1 MADTYKTKADYTI
14 LRKRHQN
21 ASNGDIFENDYMTI
35 SPMDTIFSEDQDII
49 SSDSNFK
56 FSYRINNN
64 LQKKHAKSGWIKTP
78 EGSEEWTIDDAI
90 SGGSVSDESKIR
102 IKPNYNSLKDFAYY
116 GSAVELVRGS
126 LNDIIQNFPAE
137 LYFSEK
143 TLKSELEKVN
153 DNVTVPD
160 TWKLI
165 SNDFGINAHV
175 DNINASNVYNPLR
188 YLSLSIDSYNLI
200 KGDKITP
207 LTGITITTSNAT
219 CDDDLNGKT
228 IATAETSGIK
238 IYTYLMGGKTYLYY
252 KESFNEGLRIRPN
265 DDVVEEYFATIDEF
279 EYVLLNRDSKPL
291 YMSNFDTPYET
302 DKGNFY
308 KKETYIWPSKYNWNP
323 DIESIGYEN
332 YVERLISLAEFHDE
346 YDSNNIWR
354 SMTHEAIKNLD
365 WTFVRENGDD
375 IEDLSKIDSSKIEI
389 FLQLYGRQFDGLKR
403 YIDTIKYSNQ
413 VSYNEKNNLPDY
425 CLTDSVGNS
434 GWDVKPLI
442 ATGKSEFYSDILYNN
457 MSKGYSE
464 VEANNNFMRNLKLN
478 SRYILSNKGTREGI
492 AALLGLLGIYKD
504 EYEINEHVAIAK
516 GNPEGYCHFVSGL
529 TNMIYPNAEDIEFVN
544 MKKDSLLDDYAGDV
558 YEGIGVKEVTSK
570 EGRYVVPWYVN
581 GKKYDNGM
589 YFQCDGGWGKI
600 KGGIVDGNIV
610 GFYPLEINVDCTPIT
625 AFTPTQIDIYEETQ
639 NYLKF
644 ASDLNEMLDF
654 TNSVVKEGMIVYV
667 TDIENADSYGFT
679 GNDLSHYFILKD
691 KDKSTTAN
699 GWSAVKQTDL
709 DNASAL
715 DNESKKDVERIIYLE
730 SIRESTEGNNS
741 HTGEGNY
748 DDGKS
753 YVNKLNS
760 IFGGAIENN
769 DFTRFTQADIK
780 SAITKYTFNIETG
793 YKDNKTGYKDNK
805 KCWYFGKG
813 SKNGD
818 IINEYQKSQT
828 EYDYFKLVSG
838 ITQTNDKEAYWYT
851 KIKQNE
857 IPQGTEIVEK
867 DEEPTYGVNS
877 GSTKYIKVKKWILV
891 QRETNGDLW
900 DTPSSYTPVNP
911 EGGNTYEEP
920 AANSIVNLKN
930 IDIIFYYPFDEE
942 SKKTLPYFQT
952 RTGRLEFKKY
962 LLNVVMP
969 YLEQVIPSTT
979 IMTYDIMEKSGGTPS
994 PSVADVTSMD
1004 NIPTPEGYTV
1014 LDIDGVIYTNED
1026 YVNGMDMID
1035 DDNIINR

>member
-90 SGGSVSDESKIR
+90 SGGSISDESKIR

-516 GNPEGYCHFVSGL
+516 GRSDAQEKYCHFVSGL
-529 TNMIYPNAEDIEFVN
+529 TDMIYPNAEDIEFVN
-544 MKKDSLLDDYAGDV
+544 MKKQSLLDDYEGDV

-600 KGGIVDGNIV
+600 KSN
-610 GFYPLEINVDCTPIT
+610 FYPLSINVDCTPIT
-625 AFTPTQIDIYEETQ
+625 AFSPTKIDIYEETQ

-654 TNSVVKEGMIVYV
+654 TNSVIKKGMIVYV
-667 TDIENADSYGFT
+667 TDIENAANYGFT
-679 GNDLSHYFILKD
+679 GNDLSHYFVLEN

-699 GWSAVKQTDL
+699 GWHAVTQTEL
-709 DNASAL
+709 DNVSTEYA
-715 DNESKKDVERIIYLE
+715 ERIIYLE

-769 DFTRFTQADIK
+769 DLTRFTTADIQN
-780 SAITKYTFNIETG
+780 AISGYTFNIT
-793 YKDNKTGYKDNK
+793 TGYKDNK

-813 SKNGD
+813 DGKWLDPEDESEGPDRNGMG
-818 IINEYQKSQT
+818 Y
-828 EYDYFKLVSG
+828 
-838 ITQTNDKEAYWYT
+838 
-851 KIKQNE
+851 
-857 IPQGTEIVEK
+857 K
-867 DEEPTYGVNS
+867 DDV
-877 GSTKYIKVKKWILV
+877 
-891 QRETNGDLW
+891 
-900 DTPSSYTPVNP
+900 VNP
-911 EGGNTYEEP
+911 EEGLKSDEP

-930 IDIIFYYPFDEE
+930 VNIIFYYPFDEE
-942 SKKTLPYFQT
+942 GQTILPLKTD
-952 RTGRLEFKKY
+952 FKKY

-979 IMTYDIMEKSGGTPS
+979 IMTYDIMDKSGGTPS
-994 PSVADVTSMD
+994 PTVANVTSMD
-1004 NIPTPEGYTV
+1004 SMPTPEGYTV
-1014 LDIDGVIYTNED
+1014 IDVDGVIYTNED

>member
-64 LQKKHAKSGWIKTP
+64 LQKKHAKSGWVKTP
-78 EGSEEWTIDDAI
+78 GGSEEWRIDDAI
-90 SGGSVSDESKIR
+90 SGGTISDESKVR

-160 TWKLI
+160 SWKLI

-200 KGDKITP
+200 KGKTITP

-219 CDDDLNGKT
+219 CDDNLTGKT
-228 IATAETSGIK
+228 IATAVTSGVT

-252 KESFNEGLRIRPN
+252 TDSFNEGLRIRPN
-265 DDVVEEYFATIDEF
+265 DDVVDEYFATIDEF
-279 EYVLLNRDSKPL
+279 EYALLNRDSKPL

-346 YDSNNIWR
+346 HDSNNIWR

-442 ATGKSEFYSDILYNN
+442 ATGKSEFCSDILYNN

-492 AALLGLLGIYKD
+492 ASLLGLLGIYKD

-516 GNPEGYCHFVSGL
+516 GNASKNYCHFVSGL
-529 TNMIYPNAEDIEFVN
+529 TDMIYPNAEDIEFVN

-600 KGGIVDGNIV
+600 KSN
-610 GFYPLEINVDCTPIT
+610 FYPLSINVDCTT
-625 AFTPTQIDIYEETQ
+625 KSAFTPTKIEIYEETQ

-654 TNSVVKEGMIVYV
+654 TNSVIKKGMIVYV
-667 TDIENADSYGFT
+667 TDIENAANYGFT
-679 GNDLSHYFILKD
+679 GNDLSHYFVLEN

-699 GWSAVKQTDL
+699 GWHAVTQTEL
-709 DNASAL
+709 DNASTEYA
-715 DNESKKDVERIIYLE
+715 ERIIYLE

-741 HTGEGNY
+741 HTGEGHY

-769 DFTRFTQADIK
+769 DLTRFTQADIE
-780 SAITKYTFNIETG
+780 SAITKYTFNI
-793 YKDNKTGYKDNK
+793 KTGYKDNK

-813 SKNGD
+813 NG
-818 IINEYQKSQT
+818 EWLGP
-828 EYDYFKLVSG
+828 E
-838 ITQTNDKEAYWYT
+838 
-851 KIKQNE
+851 
-857 IPQGTEIVEK
+857 
-867 DEEPTYGVNS
+867 DESEGPDRDGM
-877 GSTKYIKVKKWILV
+877 KYRDDV
-891 QRETNGDLW
+891 
-900 DTPSSYTPVNP
+900 VNP
-911 EGGNTYEEP
+911 EEGPKSDEP

-942 SKKTLPYFQT
+942 SKEKETLPYFQT

-979 IMTYDIMEKSGGTPS
+979 IMTYDIMDKSGGTPS
-994 PSVADVTSMD
+994 PTVANVTSMD
-1004 NIPTPEGYTV
+1004 SISTPEGYTI
-1014 LDIDGVIYTNED
+1014 LDVDGVIYTNED

>member
-200 KGDKITP
+200 KGDTITP

-219 CDDDLNGKT
+219 CDDNLTGKT
-228 IATAETSGIK
+228 IATAVTSGIT

-252 KESFNEGLRIRPN
+252 TDSFNEGLRIRPN

-442 ATGKSEFYSDILYNN
+442 ATGKSEFCSDILYNN

-492 AALLGLLGIYKD
+492 AALLGLLGIYRD

-516 GNPEGYCHFVSGL
+516 GNDTQEGYCHFVSGL

-558 YEGIGVKEVTSK
+558 YEGIGVKEVTANT
-570 EGRYVVPWYVN
+570 EGQYYGKTYVVPWYVN

-600 KGGIVDGNIV
+600 KSN
-610 GFYPLEINVDCTPIT
+610 FYPLSINVDCTPIT
-625 AFTPTQIDIYEETQ
+625 AFSPTQIGIYEETQ

-654 TNSVVKEGMIVYV
+654 TNSVIKKGMIVYV
-667 TDIENADSYGFT
+667 TDIENAANYGFT
-679 GNDLSHYFILKD
+679 GNDLSHYFVLEN

-699 GWSAVKQTDL
+699 GWHAVTQTEL
-709 DNASAL
+709 DNASTEYA
-715 DNESKKDVERIIYLE
+715 ERIIYLE

-741 HTGEGNY
+741 HTGEGHY

-769 DFTRFTQADIK
+769 DLTRFTQADIEK
-780 SAITKYTFNIETG
+780 AISKYTFNIETE
-793 YKDNKTGYKDNK
+793 YKDNK
-805 KCWYFGKG
+805 KCWYFG
-813 SKNGD
+813 NG
-818 IINEYQKSQT
+818 Y
-828 EYDYFKLVSG
+828 G
-838 ITQTNDKEAYWYT
+838 
-851 KIKQNE
+851 
-857 IPQGTEIVEK
+857 
-867 DEEPTYGVNS
+867 DEDGKWLKPEDESEGPDREGM
-877 GSTKYIKVKKWILV
+877 KYRDDV
-891 QRETNGDLW
+891 
-900 DTPSSYTPVNP
+900 VNP
-911 EGGNTYEEP
+911 EEGPKSDEP

-930 IDIIFYYPFDEE
+930 LDIIFYYPFDEE
-942 SKKTLPYFQT
+942 GKTILPLKTDF
-952 RTGRLEFKKY
+952 EKY

-979 IMTYDIMEKSGGTPS
+979 IMAYDIMDKSGGTPS
-994 PSVADVTSMD
+994 PTVANVTSMD
-1004 NIPTPEGYTV
+1004 SISTPEGYSI
-1014 LDIDGVIYTNED
+1014 LDVDGVIYTNED

>member
-153 DNVTVPD
+153 DNVKVPEA
-160 TWKLI
+160 WKLI

-200 KGDKITP
+200 NGDRITP
-207 LTGITITTSNAT
+207 LKGIEIKTSNAT

-228 IATAETSGIK
+228 IASAETSGIK
-238 IYTYLMGGKTYLYY
+238 FYTYLMGGKTYLYY
-252 KESFNEGLRIRPN
+252 TDSFNEGLRIRPN

-279 EYVLLNRDSKPL
+279 EYALLNRDSKPL

-346 YDSNNIWR
+346 HDSNNIWR

-492 AALLGLLGIYKD
+492 AALLGLLGIYRD

-516 GNPEGYCHFVSGL
+516 GNDTQEGYCHFVSGL

-558 YEGIGVKEVTSK
+558 YEGIGVKEVTANT
-570 EGRYVVPWYVN
+570 EGQYYGKTYVVPWYVN

-600 KGGIVDGNIV
+600 KSN
-610 GFYPLEINVDCTPIT
+610 FYPLSINVDCTPKS
-625 AFTPTQIDIYEETQ
+625 AFSPTQIDIYEETQ

-667 TDIENADSYGFT
+667 TDIENAANYGFT
-679 GNDLSHYFILKD
+679 GNDLSHYFVLKD

-699 GWSAVKQTDL
+699 GWSAVTQTDL

-769 DFTRFTQADIK
+769 DLTRFTQADIEK
-780 SAITKYTFNIETG
+780 AISKYTFNIETG
-793 YKDNKTGYKDNK
+793 YKDNK
-805 KCWYFGKG
+805 KCWYFG
-813 SKNGD
+813 NG
-818 IINEYQKSQT
+818 Y
-828 EYDYFKLVSG
+828 G
-838 ITQTNDKEAYWYT
+838 DKDGEWLDP
-851 KIKQNE
+851 E
-857 IPQGTEIVEK
+857 
-867 DEEPTYGVNS
+867 DESEGPDRDGM
-877 GSTKYIKVKKWILV
+877 KYRDDV
-891 QRETNGDLW
+891 
-900 DTPSSYTPVNP
+900 VNP
-911 EGGNTYEEP
+911 EEGPKSDEP

-930 IDIIFYYPFDEE
+930 VDIIFYYPFDEE
-942 SKKTLPYFQT
+942 GKTILPLKTDF
-952 RTGRLEFKKY
+952 EKY

-979 IMTYDIMEKSGGTPS
+979 IMTYDIMDKSGGTPS
-994 PSVADVTSMD
+994 PTVANVTSMD
-1004 NIPTPEGYTV
+1004 SISTPEGYAI

>member
-90 SGGSVSDESKIR
+90 SGGTISDESKVR

-188 YLSLSIDSYNLI
+188 YLSLSIDRYNLI
-200 KGDKITP
+200 KGDIITP

-228 IATAETSGIK
+228 IATAVTSGVT

-252 KESFNEGLRIRPN
+252 TDSFNEGLRIRPN
-265 DDVVEEYFATIDEF
+265 DDVVDEYFATIDEF
-279 EYVLLNRDSKPL
+279 EYALLNRDSKPL

-346 YDSNNIWR
+346 HDSNNIWR

-389 FLQLYGRQFDGLKR
+389 FLQLYGRQFDGLNR

-442 ATGKSEFYSDILYNN
+442 ATGKSEFCSDILYNN

-516 GNPEGYCHFVSGL
+516 GRSDAQEKYCHFVSGL
-529 TNMIYPNAEDIEFVN
+529 TDMIYPNAEDIEFVN
-544 MKKDSLLDDYAGDV
+544 MKKDSLLDDYAGNV
-558 YEGIGVKEVTSK
+558 YEGIGVKEVTANT
-570 EGRYVVPWYVN
+570 EGQYYGKTYVVPWYVN

-600 KGGIVDGNIV
+600 KSN
-610 GFYPLEINVDCTPIT
+610 FYPLSINVDCTPIT

-667 TDIENADSYGFT
+667 TDIENAANYGFT
-679 GNDLSHYFILKD
+679 GNDLSHYFVLEN

-699 GWSAVKQTDL
+699 GWHAVTQTEL
-709 DNASAL
+709 DNASTEYA
-715 DNESKKDVERIIYLE
+715 ERIIYLE

-741 HTGEGNY
+741 HTGEGHY

-769 DFTRFTQADIK
+769 GLTRFTQADIEK
-780 SAITKYTFNIETG
+780 AISKYTFNI
-793 YKDNKTGYKDNK
+793 KTGYKDNK

-813 SKNGD
+813 NG
-818 IINEYQKSQT
+818 EWLGP
-828 EYDYFKLVSG
+828 E
-838 ITQTNDKEAYWYT
+838 
-851 KIKQNE
+851 
-857 IPQGTEIVEK
+857 
-867 DEEPTYGVNS
+867 DESEGPDRDGM
-877 GSTKYIKVKKWILV
+877 KYRDDV
-891 QRETNGDLW
+891 
-900 DTPSSYTPVNP
+900 VNP
-911 EGGNTYEEP
+911 EEGPKSDEP

-942 SKKTLPYFQT
+942 GKTILP
-952 RTGRLEFKKY
+952 
-962 LLNVVMP
+962 
-969 YLEQVIPSTT
+969 
-979 IMTYDIMEKSGGTPS
+979 
-994 PSVADVTSMD
+994 
-1004 NIPTPEGYTV
+1004 
-1014 LDIDGVIYTNED
+1014 
-1026 YVNGMDMID
+1026 
-1035 DDNIINR
+1035 

>member
-90 SGGSVSDESKIR
+90 SGGTISDESKVR

-188 YLSLSIDSYNLI
+188 YLSLSIDRYNLI
-200 KGDKITP
+200 KGDIITP

-228 IATAETSGIK
+228 IATAVTSGVT

-252 KESFNEGLRIRPN
+252 TDSFNEGLRIRPN
-265 DDVVEEYFATIDEF
+265 DDVVDEYFATIDEF
-279 EYVLLNRDSKPL
+279 EYALLNRDSKPL

-346 YDSNNIWR
+346 HDSNNIWR

-442 ATGKSEFYSDILYNN
+442 ATGKSEFCSDILYNN

-516 GNPEGYCHFVSGL
+516 GNASKNYCHFVSGL
-529 TNMIYPNAEDIEFVN
+529 TDMIYPNAEDIEFVN
-544 MKKDSLLDDYAGDV
+544 MKKDSLLDDYAGNV
-558 YEGIGVKEVTSK
+558 YEGIGVKEVTANT
-570 EGRYVVPWYVN
+570 EGQYYGKTYVVPWYVN

-600 KGGIVDGNIV
+600 KSN
-610 GFYPLEINVDCTPIT
+610 FYPLSINVDCTPIT

-667 TDIENADSYGFT
+667 TDIENAANYGFT
-679 GNDLSHYFILKD
+679 GNDLSHYFVLEN

-699 GWSAVKQTDL
+699 GWHAVTQTEL
-709 DNASAL
+709 DNASTEYA
-715 DNESKKDVERIIYLE
+715 ERIIYLE

-741 HTGEGNY
+741 HTGEGHY

-753 YVNKLNS
+753 YVNRLNS

-769 DFTRFTQADIK
+769 GLTRFTQADIEK
-780 SAITKYTFNIETG
+780 AISKYTFNI
-793 YKDNKTGYKDNK
+793 KTGYKDNK

-813 SKNGD
+813 NG
-818 IINEYQKSQT
+818 EWLGP
-828 EYDYFKLVSG
+828 E
-838 ITQTNDKEAYWYT
+838 
-851 KIKQNE
+851 
-857 IPQGTEIVEK
+857 
-867 DEEPTYGVNS
+867 DESEGPDRDGM
-877 GSTKYIKVKKWILV
+877 KYRDDV
-891 QRETNGDLW
+891 
-900 DTPSSYTPVNP
+900 VNP
-911 EGGNTYEEP
+911 EEGPKSDEP

-942 SKKTLPYFQT
+942 GKTILPLKTDF
-952 RTGRLEFKKY
+952 EKY

-979 IMTYDIMEKSGGTPS
+979 IMTYDIMDKSGGTPS
-994 PSVADVTSMD
+994 PTVANVTSMD
-1004 NIPTPEGYTV
+1004 SISTPEGYTI
-1014 LDIDGVIYTNED
+1014 LDVDGVIYTNED

>member
-78 EGSEEWTIDDAI
+78 DGSEEWTIDDAI
-90 SGGSVSDESKIR
+90 SGGSISDESKIR

-153 DNVTVPD
+153 DNVKVPEA
-160 TWKLI
+160 WKLI

-200 KGDKITP
+200 KGNIITP

-219 CDDDLNGKT
+219 CNDNLNGKT
-228 IATAETSGIK
+228 IATAVTSGVT

-252 KESFNEGLRIRPN
+252 TDSFNEGLRIRPN

-346 YDSNNIWR
+346 HDSNNIWR

-389 FLQLYGRQFDGLKR
+389 FLQLYERQFDGLKR

-516 GNPEGYCHFVSGL
+516 GRSDAQEKYCHFVSGL
-529 TNMIYPNAEDIEFVN
+529 TDMIYPNAEDIQFVN

-558 YEGIGVKEVTSK
+558 YEGIGVKEVTANT

-600 KGGIVDGNIV
+600 KSN
-610 GFYPLEINVDCTPIT
+610 FYPLSINVDCTPIT
-625 AFTPTQIDIYEETQ
+625 AFSPTKIDIYEETQ

-654 TNSVVKEGMIVYV
+654 TNSVIKKGMIVYV
-667 TDIENADSYGFT
+667 TDIENAANYGFT
-679 GNDLSHYFILKD
+679 GNDLSHYFVLKD

-699 GWSAVKQTDL
+699 GWSAVTQTDL
-709 DNASAL
+709 DNVSAL

-730 SIRESTEGNNS
+730 TIRESTEGNNP
-741 HTGEGNY
+741 HTGEGHY

-769 DFTRFTQADIK
+769 DLTRFTQADIEK
-780 SAITKYTFNIETG
+780 AISKYTFNI
-793 YKDNKTGYKDNK
+793 KTGYKDNK

-813 SKNGD
+813 DGEWLD
-818 IINEYQKSQT
+818 PE
-828 EYDYFKLVSG
+828 
-838 ITQTNDKEAYWYT
+838 
-851 KIKQNE
+851 
-857 IPQGTEIVEK
+857 
-867 DEEPTYGVNS
+867 DESEGPDRDGM
-877 GSTKYIKVKKWILV
+877 KYRDDV
-891 QRETNGDLW
+891 
-900 DTPSSYTPVNP
+900 VNP
-911 EGGNTYEEP
+911 EEGPKSDEP

-930 IDIIFYYPFDEE
+930 VDIIFYYPFDEE
-942 SKKTLPYFQT
+942 GKTILPLKTDF
-952 RTGRLEFKKY
+952 EKY

-979 IMTYDIMEKSGGTPS
+979 IMTYDIMDKSGGTPS
-994 PSVADVTSMD
+994 PTVANVTSMD
-1004 NIPTPEGYTV
+1004 SISTPEGYAI

>member
-78 EGSEEWTIDDAI
+78 DGSEEWTIDDAI
-90 SGGSVSDESKIR
+90 SGGSISDESKIR

-153 DNVTVPD
+153 DNVKVPEA
-160 TWKLI
+160 WKLI

-200 KGDKITP
+200 KGNIITP

-219 CDDDLNGKT
+219 CNDNLTGKT
-228 IATAETSGIK
+228 IATAVTSGVT

-252 KESFNEGLRIRPN
+252 TDSFNEGLRIRPN

-346 YDSNNIWR
+346 HDSNNIWR

-516 GNPEGYCHFVSGL
+516 GNASKNYCHFVDGL
-529 TNMIYPNAEDIEFVN
+529 TDMIYPNAEDIEFVN

-558 YEGIGVKEVTSK
+558 YEGIGVKEVTANT

-600 KGGIVDGNIV
+600 KSN
-610 GFYPLEINVDCTPIT
+610 FYPLSINVDCTPIT
-625 AFTPTQIDIYEETQ
+625 AFSPTKIDIYEETQ

-654 TNSVVKEGMIVYV
+654 TNSVIKKGMIVYV
-667 TDIENADSYGFT
+667 TDIENAANYGFT

-699 GWSAVKQTDL
+699 GWSAVTQTDL
-709 DNASAL
+709 DNVSAL

-730 SIRESTEGNNS
+730 TIRESTEGNNP
-741 HTGEGNY
+741 HTGEGHY

-769 DFTRFTQADIK
+769 DLTRFTQADIEK
-780 SAITKYTFNIETG
+780 AISKYTFNI
-793 YKDNKTGYKDNK
+793 KTGYKDNK

-813 SKNGD
+813 DGEWLD
-818 IINEYQKSQT
+818 PE
-828 EYDYFKLVSG
+828 
-838 ITQTNDKEAYWYT
+838 
-851 KIKQNE
+851 
-857 IPQGTEIVEK
+857 
-867 DEEPTYGVNS
+867 DESEGPDRDGM
-877 GSTKYIKVKKWILV
+877 KYRDDV
-891 QRETNGDLW
+891 
-900 DTPSSYTPVNP
+900 VNP
-911 EGGNTYEEP
+911 EEGPKSDEP

-930 IDIIFYYPFDEE
+930 VDIIFYYPFDEE
-942 SKKTLPYFQT
+942 GKTILPLKTDF
-952 RTGRLEFKKY
+952 EKY

-979 IMTYDIMEKSGGTPS
+979 IMTYDIMDKSGGTPS
-994 PSVADVTSMD
+994 PTVANVTSMD
-1004 NIPTPEGYTV
+1004 SISTPEGYAM

-1035 DDNIINR
+1035 DDNIIKR

>member
-90 SGGSVSDESKIR
+90 SGGSISDESKIR

-153 DNVTVPD
+153 DNVKVPEA
-160 TWKLI
+160 WKLI

-200 KGDKITP
+200 NGDRITP
-207 LTGITITTSNAT
+207 LKGIEIETSGAT
-219 CDDDLNGKT
+219 CDDNLKGKT
-228 IATAETSGIK
+228 IATAETSGIR

-252 KESFNEGLRIRPN
+252 IESSYEGFRIRPN

-346 YDSNNIWR
+346 HDSNNIWR

-516 GNPEGYCHFVSGL
+516 GRSDTQEDYCHFVDGLISGM
-529 TNMIYPNAEDIEFVN
+529 TYPNAEDIQFVN

-558 YEGIGVKEVTSK
+558 YEGIGVKEVTANT
-570 EGRYVVPWYVN
+570 EGPYYGQTYVVPWYVN

-600 KGGIVDGNIV
+600 ESN
-610 GFYPLEINVDCTPIT
+610 FYPLNINVDCTPKS
-625 AFTPTQIDIYEETQ
+625 AFSPTKIDIYEETQ

-667 TDIENADSYGFT
+667 TDIENAANYGFT
-679 GNDLSHYFILKD
+679 GNDLSHYFVLKD

-699 GWSAVKQTDL
+699 GWSAVTQTEL
-709 DNASAL
+709 DNASTEYA
-715 DNESKKDVERIIYLE
+715 ERIIYLE

-741 HTGEGNY
+741 HTGEGHY

-769 DFTRFTQADIK
+769 DLTRFTQADIEK
-780 SAITKYTFNIETG
+780 AISKYTFNIETG

-813 SKNGD
+813 DGEWLD
-818 IINEYQKSQT
+818 PE
-828 EYDYFKLVSG
+828 
-838 ITQTNDKEAYWYT
+838 
-851 KIKQNE
+851 
-857 IPQGTEIVEK
+857 
-867 DEEPTYGVNS
+867 DESEGPDRDGM
-877 GSTKYIKVKKWILV
+877 KYRDDV
-891 QRETNGDLW
+891 
-900 DTPSSYTPVNP
+900 VNP
-911 EGGNTYEEP
+911 EEGPKSDEP

-942 SKKTLPYFQT
+942 SKETLPYFQT

-979 IMTYDIMEKSGGTPS
+979 IMIYDIMDKSGGTPS
-994 PSVADVTSMD
+994 PTVADVTSMD

>member
-35 SPMDTIFSEDQDII
+35 SPIDTIFSEDQDII

-78 EGSEEWTIDDAI
+78 GGSEEWRIDDAI
-90 SGGSVSDESKIR
+90 SGGTISDESKIR

-153 DNVTVPD
+153 DNVTVPG

-228 IATAETSGIK
+228 IATAVTSSVT

-252 KESFNEGLRIRPN
+252 TDSLNKGLRIRPN
-265 DDVVEEYFATIDEF
+265 DDVVDEYFATIDEF
-279 EYVLLNRDSKPL
+279 EYALLNRDSKPL

-346 YDSNNIWR
+346 HDSNNIWR

-442 ATGKSEFYSDILYNN
+442 ATGKSEFCSDILYNN

-516 GNPEGYCHFVSGL
+516 GNASKNYCHFVSGL
-529 TNMIYPNAEDIEFVN
+529 TDMIYPNAEDIEFVN
-544 MKKDSLLDDYAGDV
+544 MKKDSLLDDYAGNV
-558 YEGIGVKEVTSK
+558 YEGIGVKEVTANT
-570 EGRYVVPWYVN
+570 EGQYYGKTYVIPWYVN

-589 YFQCDGGWGKI
+589 YFQCYGGWGKI
-600 KGGIVDGNIV
+600 KSN
-610 GFYPLEINVDCTPIT
+610 FYPLSINVDCTPIT
-625 AFTPTQIDIYEETQ
+625 AFTPTKIDIYEETQ

-654 TNSVVKEGMIVYV
+654 TNSVIKKGMIVYV
-667 TDIENADSYGFT
+667 TDIENAANYGFT
-679 GNDLSHYFILKD
+679 GNDLSHYFVLEN

-699 GWSAVKQTDL
+699 GWHAVTQTEL
-709 DNASAL
+709 DNASTEYA
-715 DNESKKDVERIIYLE
+715 ERIIYLE

-741 HTGEGNY
+741 HTGEGHY

-753 YVNKLNS
+753 YVNRLNS

-769 DFTRFTQADIK
+769 GLTRFTQADIEK
-780 SAITKYTFNIETG
+780 AISKYTFNIE
-793 YKDNKTGYKDNK
+793 TGYKDNK

-813 SKNGD
+813 NG
-818 IINEYQKSQT
+818 EWLGP
-828 EYDYFKLVSG
+828 E
-838 ITQTNDKEAYWYT
+838 
-851 KIKQNE
+851 
-857 IPQGTEIVEK
+857 
-867 DEEPTYGVNS
+867 DESEGPDRDGM
-877 GSTKYIKVKKWILV
+877 KYRDDV
-891 QRETNGDLW
+891 
-900 DTPSSYTPVNP
+900 VNP
-911 EGGNTYEEP
+911 EEGPKSDEP

-942 SKKTLPYFQT
+942 GKTILPLKTDF
-952 RTGRLEFKKY
+952 EKY

-979 IMTYDIMEKSGGTPS
+979 IMTYDIMDKSGGTPS
-994 PSVADVTSMD
+994 PTVANVTSMD
-1004 NIPTPEGYTV
+1004 SISTPEGYTI
-1014 LDIDGVIYTNED
+1014 LDVDGVIYTNED

>member
-137 LYFSEK
+137 LYFTEK

-200 KGDKITP
+200 KGNIITP
-207 LTGITITTSNAT
+207 LKGIEIKTSNAT

-228 IATAETSGIK
+228 IATAETSGIR

-252 KESFNEGLRIRPN
+252 TDSFNEGLRIRPN

-346 YDSNNIWR
+346 HDSNNIWR

-516 GNPEGYCHFVSGL
+516 GRSDAQEKYCHFVSGL
-529 TNMIYPNAEDIEFVN
+529 TDMIYPNAEDIEFVN

-558 YEGIGVKEVTSK
+558 YEGIGVKEVTANT
-570 EGRYVVPWYVN
+570 EGPYYGQTYVVPWYVN

-600 KGGIVDGNIV
+600 ESN
-610 GFYPLEINVDCTPIT
+610 FYPLSINVDCTPIT
-625 AFTPTQIDIYEETQ
+625 AFSPTKIDIYEETQ

-654 TNSVVKEGMIVYV
+654 TNSVIKKGMIVYV
-667 TDIENADSYGFT
+667 TDIENAANYGFT
-679 GNDLSHYFILKD
+679 GNDLSHYFVLEN

-699 GWSAVKQTDL
+699 GWHAVTQTEL
-709 DNASAL
+709 DNASTEYA
-715 DNESKKDVERIIYLE
+715 ERIIYLE

-741 HTGEGNY
+741 HTGEGHY

-760 IFGGAIENN
+760 IFGGAIKNN

-780 SAITKYTFNIETG
+780 AISKYTFNIETG
-793 YKDNKTGYKDNK
+793 YKEDNK

-813 SKNGD
+813 DGEWLD
-818 IINEYQKSQT
+818 PE
-828 EYDYFKLVSG
+828 
-838 ITQTNDKEAYWYT
+838 
-851 KIKQNE
+851 
-857 IPQGTEIVEK
+857 
-867 DEEPTYGVNS
+867 DESEGPDRDGM
-877 GSTKYIKVKKWILV
+877 KYRDDV
-891 QRETNGDLW
+891 
-900 DTPSSYTPVNP
+900 VNP
-911 EGGNTYEEP
+911 EEGPKSDEP

-930 IDIIFYYPFDEE
+930 VDIIFYYPFDEE
-942 SKKTLPYFQT
+942 GKTILPLKTDF
-952 RTGRLEFKKY
+952 EKY

-979 IMTYDIMEKSGGTPS
+979 IMTYDIMDKSGGTPS
-994 PSVADVTSMD
+994 PTVANVTSMD
-1004 NIPTPEGYTV
+1004 SISTPEGYAI

>member
-90 SGGSVSDESKIR
+90 SGGSISDESKIR

-200 KGDKITP
+200 KGDIITP

-219 CDDDLNGKT
+219 CDDDLTGKT
-228 IATAETSGIK
+228 IATAVTSGIT

-252 KESFNEGLRIRPN
+252 TDSFNEGLRIRPN
-265 DDVVEEYFATIDEF
+265 DDVVDEYFATIDEF

-365 WTFVRENGDD
+365 WTFTRENGDD

-492 AALLGLLGIYKD
+492 AAILGLLGIYND

-516 GNPEGYCHFVSGL
+516 GNASKNYCHFVDGL
-529 TNMIYPNAEDIEFVN
+529 TDMIYPNAEDIEFVN
-544 MKKDSLLDDYAGDV
+544 MKKQSLLDDYAGDV

-600 KGGIVDGNIV
+600 ESN
-610 GFYPLEINVDCTPIT
+610 FYPLNINVDCTPIT
-625 AFTPTQIDIYEETQ
+625 AFSPTKIDIYKETQ

-654 TNSVVKEGMIVYV
+654 TNSVIKKGMIVYV

-679 GNDLSHYFILKD
+679 GNDLSHYFVLEN

-699 GWSAVKQTDL
+699 GWHAVTQTEL
-709 DNASAL
+709 DNASTEYA
-715 DNESKKDVERIIYLE
+715 ERIIYLE
-730 SIRESTEGNNS
+730 SICESTEGNNS
-741 HTGEGNY
+741 HTGEGHY

-769 DFTRFTQADIK
+769 DLTRFTQADIEK
-780 SAITKYTFNIETG
+780 AISKYTFNI
-793 YKDNKTGYKDNK
+793 KTGYKDNK
-805 KCWYFGKG
+805 KCWYFG
-813 SKNGD
+813 NGD
-818 IINEYQKSQT
+818 GKWLKPEIKSEY
-828 EYDYFKLVSG
+828 EYEGPDRIGMEYRDDV
-838 ITQTNDKEAYWYT
+838 
-851 KIKQNE
+851 
-857 IPQGTEIVEK
+857 
-867 DEEPTYGVNS
+867 
-877 GSTKYIKVKKWILV
+877 
-891 QRETNGDLW
+891 
-900 DTPSSYTPVNP
+900 VNP
-911 EGGNTYEEP
+911 EEGPKSDEP

-942 SKKTLPYFQT
+942 GKTILSLKTDF
-952 RTGRLEFKKY
+952 EKY

-979 IMTYDIMEKSGGTPS
+979 IMTYDIMDKSGGKPS
-994 PSVADVTSMD
+994 PTVADVTSMD
-1004 NIPTPEGYTV
+1004 SISTPEGYTILGV
-1014 LDIDGVIYTNED
+1014 DGVIYTNED
-1026 YVNGMDMID
+1026 YVNGIDMID

>member
-78 EGSEEWTIDDAI
+78 DGSEEWTIDDAI
-90 SGGSVSDESKIR
+90 SGGSISDESKIR

-160 TWKLI
+160 SWKLI

-200 KGDKITP
+200 KGKTITP

-219 CDDDLNGKT
+219 CDDDLTGKT
-228 IATAETSGIK
+228 IATAVTSGVT

-252 KESFNEGLRIRPN
+252 TDSFNEGLRIRPN
-265 DDVVEEYFATIDEF
+265 DDVVDEYFATIDEF

-365 WTFVRENGDD
+365 WTFTRENGDD

-492 AALLGLLGIYKD
+492 AAILGLLGIYND

-516 GNPEGYCHFVSGL
+516 GNASKNYCHFVDGL
-529 TNMIYPNAEDIEFVN
+529 TDMIYPNAEDIEFVN
-544 MKKDSLLDDYAGDV
+544 MKKQSLLDDYAGDV

-600 KGGIVDGNIV
+600 ESN
-610 GFYPLEINVDCTPIT
+610 FYPLNINVDCTPIT
-625 AFTPTQIDIYEETQ
+625 AFSPTKIDIYEETQ

-654 TNSVVKEGMIVYV
+654 TNSVIKKGMIVYV

-679 GNDLSHYFILKD
+679 GNDLSHYFVLEN

-699 GWSAVKQTDL
+699 GWHAVTQTEL
-709 DNASAL
+709 DNASTEYA
-715 DNESKKDVERIIYLE
+715 ERIIYLE
-730 SIRESTEGNNS
+730 SICESTEGNNS

-760 IFGGAIENN
+760 IFGGTIENN
-769 DFTRFTQADIK
+769 DLTRFTQADIEK
-780 SAITKYTFNIETG
+780 AISKYTFNI
-793 YKDNKTGYKDNK
+793 KTGYKDNK
-805 KCWYFGKG
+805 KCWYFG
-813 SKNGD
+813 NGD
-818 IINEYQKSQT
+818 GKWLKPEIKSEY
-828 EYDYFKLVSG
+828 EYEGPDRIGMEYRDDV
-838 ITQTNDKEAYWYT
+838 
-851 KIKQNE
+851 
-857 IPQGTEIVEK
+857 
-867 DEEPTYGVNS
+867 
-877 GSTKYIKVKKWILV
+877 
-891 QRETNGDLW
+891 
-900 DTPSSYTPVNP
+900 VNP
-911 EGGNTYEEP
+911 EEGPKSDEP

-930 IDIIFYYPFDEE
+930 LDIIFYYPFDEE
-942 SKKTLPYFQT
+942 SKETLPYFQT
-952 RTGRLEFKKY
+952 RTGQLEFKKY

-979 IMTYDIMEKSGGTPS
+979 IMTYDIMDKSGGTPS
-994 PSVADVTSMD
+994 PTVANVTSMD
-1004 NIPTPEGYTV
+1004 SISTPEGYTILGV
-1014 LDIDGVIYTNED
+1014 DGIIYTNED
-1026 YVNGMDMID
+1026 YVNGIDMID

>member
-200 KGDKITP
+200 KGKTITP

-219 CDDDLNGKT
+219 CDDNLTGKT
-228 IATAETSGIK
+228 IATAVTSGVT

-252 KESFNEGLRIRPN
+252 TDSFNEGLRIRPN
-265 DDVVEEYFATIDEF
+265 DDVVDEYFATIDEF
-279 EYVLLNRDSKPL
+279 EYALLNRDSKPL
-291 YMSNFDTPYET
+291 YMSSFDTPYET

-346 YDSNNIWR
+346 HDSNNIWR

-478 SRYILSNKGTREGI
+478 SRYILSNKGTREGV

-516 GNPEGYCHFVSGL
+516 GRSDAQEKYCHFVSGL
-529 TNMIYPNAEDIEFVN
+529 TDMIYPNAEDIEFVN
-544 MKKDSLLDDYAGDV
+544 MKKDSLLDDYAGNV
-558 YEGIGVKEVTSK
+558 YEGIGVKEVTSNT
-570 EGRYVVPWYVN
+570 EGQYYGKTYVIPWYVN

-600 KGGIVDGNIV
+600 KSN
-610 GFYPLEINVDCTPIT
+610 FYPLNINVDCTPIT
-625 AFTPTQIDIYEETQ
+625 AFSPTQIGIYEETQ

-654 TNSVVKEGMIVYV
+654 TNSVIKKGMIVYV
-667 TDIENADSYGFT
+667 TDIENAANYGFT
-679 GNDLSHYFILKD
+679 GNDLSHYFVLEN

-699 GWSAVKQTDL
+699 GWHAVTQTEL
-709 DNASAL
+709 DNASTEYA
-715 DNESKKDVERIIYLE
+715 ERIIYLE

-741 HTGEGNY
+741 HTGEGHY

-769 DFTRFTQADIK
+769 DLTRFTQADIEK
-780 SAITKYTFNIETG
+780 AISKYTFNI
-793 YKDNKTGYKDNK
+793 KTGYKDNK

-813 SKNGD
+813 NG
-818 IINEYQKSQT
+818 EWLGP
-828 EYDYFKLVSG
+828 E
-838 ITQTNDKEAYWYT
+838 
-851 KIKQNE
+851 
-857 IPQGTEIVEK
+857 
-867 DEEPTYGVNS
+867 DESEGPDRDGM
-877 GSTKYIKVKKWILV
+877 KYRDDV
-891 QRETNGDLW
+891 
-900 DTPSSYTPVNP
+900 VNP
-911 EGGNTYEEP
+911 EEGSKSDEP

-942 SKKTLPYFQT
+942 GKTILPLKTDF
-952 RTGRLEFKKY
+952 EKY

-979 IMTYDIMEKSGGTPS
+979 IMTYDIMDKSGGTPS
-994 PSVADVTSMD
+994 PTVANVTSMD
-1004 NIPTPEGYTV
+1004 SISTPEGYTI
-1014 LDIDGVIYTNED
+1014 LDVDGVIYTNED

>member
-35 SPMDTIFSEDQDII
+35 SPIDTIFSEDQDII

-78 EGSEEWTIDDAI
+78 GGSEEWRIDDAI
-90 SGGSVSDESKIR
+90 SGGTISDESKIR

-153 DNVTVPD
+153 DNVTVPY

-200 KGDKITP
+200 KGDIITP

-228 IATAETSGIK
+228 IATAVTSSVT

-252 KESFNEGLRIRPN
+252 TDSFNEGLRIRPN
-265 DDVVEEYFATIDEF
+265 DDVVDEYFATIDEF
-279 EYVLLNRDSKPL
+279 EYALLNRDSKPL

-346 YDSNNIWR
+346 HDSNNIWR

-442 ATGKSEFYSDILYNN
+442 ATGKSEFCSDILYNN

-516 GNPEGYCHFVSGL
+516 GNASKNYCHFVSGL
-529 TNMIYPNAEDIEFVN
+529 TDMIYPNAEDIEFVN
-544 MKKDSLLDDYAGDV
+544 MKKDSLLDDYAGNV
-558 YEGIGVKEVTSK
+558 YEGIGVKEVTANT
-570 EGRYVVPWYVN
+570 EGQYYGKTYVIPWYVN

-589 YFQCDGGWGKI
+589 YFQCYGGWGKI
-600 KGGIVDGNIV
+600 KSN
-610 GFYPLEINVDCTPIT
+610 FYPLSINVDCTPIT
-625 AFTPTQIDIYEETQ
+625 AFTPTKIDIYEETQ

-654 TNSVVKEGMIVYV
+654 TNSVIKKGMIVYV
-667 TDIENADSYGFT
+667 TDIENAANYGFT
-679 GNDLSHYFILKD
+679 GNDLSHYFVLEN

-699 GWSAVKQTDL
+699 GWHAVTQTEL
-709 DNASAL
+709 DNASTEYA
-715 DNESKKDVERIIYLE
+715 ERIIYLE

-741 HTGEGNY
+741 HTGEGHY

-753 YVNKLNS
+753 YVNRLNS

-769 DFTRFTQADIK
+769 GLTRFTQADIEK
-780 SAITKYTFNIETG
+780 AISKYTFNIE
-793 YKDNKTGYKDNK
+793 TGYKDNK

-813 SKNGD
+813 NG
-818 IINEYQKSQT
+818 EWLGP
-828 EYDYFKLVSG
+828 E
-838 ITQTNDKEAYWYT
+838 
-851 KIKQNE
+851 
-857 IPQGTEIVEK
+857 
-867 DEEPTYGVNS
+867 DESEGPDRDGM
-877 GSTKYIKVKKWILV
+877 KYRDDV
-891 QRETNGDLW
+891 
-900 DTPSSYTPVNP
+900 VNP
-911 EGGNTYEEP
+911 EEGPKSDEP

-942 SKKTLPYFQT
+942 GKTILPLKTDF
-952 RTGRLEFKKY
+952 EKY

-979 IMTYDIMEKSGGTPS
+979 IMTYDIMDKSGGTPS
-994 PSVADVTSMD
+994 PTVANVTSMD
-1004 NIPTPEGYTV
+1004 SISTPEGYTIIDV
-1014 LDIDGVIYTNED
+1014 DGVIYTNED

>member
-78 EGSEEWTIDDAI
+78 DGSEEWTIDDAI
-90 SGGSVSDESKIR
+90 SGGSISDESKIR

-200 KGDKITP
+200 KGDIITP

-219 CDDDLNGKT
+219 CDDDLTGKT
-228 IATAETSGIK
+228 IATAVTSGVT

-252 KESFNEGLRIRPN
+252 TDSFNEGLRIRPN
-265 DDVVEEYFATIDEF
+265 DDVVDEYFATIDEF

-365 WTFVRENGDD
+365 WTFTRENGDD

-492 AALLGLLGIYKD
+492 AAILGLLGIYND

-516 GNPEGYCHFVSGL
+516 GNASKNYCHFVDGL
-529 TNMIYPNAEDIEFVN
+529 TDMIYPNAEDIEFVN
-544 MKKDSLLDDYAGDV
+544 MKKQSLLDDYAGDV

-600 KGGIVDGNIV
+600 ESN
-610 GFYPLEINVDCTPIT
+610 FYPLNINVDCTPIT
-625 AFTPTQIDIYEETQ
+625 AFSPTKIDIYEETQ

-654 TNSVVKEGMIVYV
+654 TNSVIKKGMIVYV

-679 GNDLSHYFILKD
+679 GNDLSHYFVLEN

-699 GWSAVKQTDL
+699 GWHAVTQAEL
-709 DNASAL
+709 DNASTEYA
-715 DNESKKDVERIIYLE
+715 ERIIYLE
-730 SIRESTEGNNS
+730 SICESTEGNNS
-741 HTGEGNY
+741 HTGEGHY

-769 DFTRFTQADIK
+769 DLTRFTQADIEK
-780 SAITKYTFNIETG
+780 AISKYTFNI
-793 YKDNKTGYKDNK
+793 KTGYKDNK
-805 KCWYFGKG
+805 KCWYFG
-813 SKNGD
+813 NGD
-818 IINEYQKSQT
+818 GKWLKPEIKSEY
-828 EYDYFKLVSG
+828 EYEGPDRIGMEYRDDV
-838 ITQTNDKEAYWYT
+838 
-851 KIKQNE
+851 
-857 IPQGTEIVEK
+857 
-867 DEEPTYGVNS
+867 
-877 GSTKYIKVKKWILV
+877 
-891 QRETNGDLW
+891 
-900 DTPSSYTPVNP
+900 VNP
-911 EGGNTYEEP
+911 EEGPKSDEP

-942 SKKTLPYFQT
+942 GKTILSLKTDF
-952 RTGRLEFKKY
+952 EKY

-979 IMTYDIMEKSGGTPS
+979 IMTYDIMDKSGGKPS
-994 PSVADVTSMD
+994 PTVADVTSMD
-1004 NIPTPEGYTV
+1004 SISTPEGYTILGV
-1014 LDIDGVIYTNED
+1014 DGVIYTNED
-1026 YVNGMDMID
+1026 YVNGIDMID

>member
-1 MADTYKTKADYTI
+1 M
-14 LRKRHQN
+14 
-21 ASNGDIFENDYMTI
+21 
-35 SPMDTIFSEDQDII
+35 
-49 SSDSNFK
+49 
-56 FSYRINNN
+56 
-64 LQKKHAKSGWIKTP
+64 
-78 EGSEEWTIDDAI
+78 
-90 SGGSVSDESKIR
+90 
-102 IKPNYNSLKDFAYY
+102 
-116 GSAVELVRGS
+116 
-126 LNDIIQNFPAE
+126 
-137 LYFSEK
+137 
-143 TLKSELEKVN
+143 
-153 DNVTVPD
+153 
-160 TWKLI
+160 
-165 SNDFGINAHV
+165 
-175 DNINASNVYNPLR
+175 R
-188 YLSLSIDSYNLI
+188 YLSLSIDNYNLI
-200 KGDKITP
+200 KGDIITP

-219 CDDDLNGKT
+219 CNDNLNGKT
-228 IATAETSGIK
+228 IATAVTSGVT

-252 KESFNEGLRIRPN
+252 TDSFNEGLRIRPN

-302 DKGNFY
+302 DKVNFY

-332 YVERLISLAEFHDE
+332 YVERLIRLAEFHDE
-346 YDSNNIWR
+346 HDSNNIWR

-442 ATGKSEFYSDILYNN
+442 ATGKSEFCSDILYNN

-516 GNPEGYCHFVSGL
+516 GNASKNYCHFVDGL
-529 TNMIYPNAEDIEFVN
+529 TDMIYPNAEDIEFVN

-558 YEGIGVKEVTSK
+558 YEGIGVKEVTANT

-600 KGGIVDGNIV
+600 KSN
-610 GFYPLEINVDCTPIT
+610 FYPLSINVDCTPIT

-654 TNSVVKEGMIVYV
+654 TNSVVKEGRIVYV
-667 TDIENADSYGFT
+667 TDIENAANYGFT
-679 GNDLSHYFILKD
+679 GNDLSHYFVLEN

-699 GWSAVKQTDL
+699 GWHAVTQTEL
-709 DNASAL
+709 DNASTEYA
-715 DNESKKDVERIIYLE
+715 ERIIYLE

-741 HTGEGNY
+741 HTGEGHY

-760 IFGGAIENN
+760 IFGGTIENN
-769 DFTRFTQADIK
+769 DLTRFTQADIEK
-780 SAITKYTFNIETG
+780 AISKYTFNI
-793 YKDNKTGYKDNK
+793 KTGYKDNK

-813 SKNGD
+813 NG
-818 IINEYQKSQT
+818 EWLGP
-828 EYDYFKLVSG
+828 E
-838 ITQTNDKEAYWYT
+838 
-851 KIKQNE
+851 
-857 IPQGTEIVEK
+857 
-867 DEEPTYGVNS
+867 DESEGPDRDGM
-877 GSTKYIKVKKWILV
+877 KYRDDV
-891 QRETNGDLW
+891 
-900 DTPSSYTPVNP
+900 VNP
-911 EGGNTYEEP
+911 EEGPKSDEP

-942 SKKTLPYFQT
+942 GKTILPLKTDF
-952 RTGRLEFKKY
+952 EKY

-979 IMTYDIMEKSGGTPS
+979 IMTYDIMDKSGGTPS
-994 PSVADVTSMD
+994 PTVANVTSMD
-1004 NIPTPEGYTV
+1004 SISTPEGYAI

>member
-200 KGDKITP
+200 KGDTITP

-219 CDDDLNGKT
+219 CDDNLTGKT
-228 IATAETSGIK
+228 IATAVTSGVT

-252 KESFNEGLRIRPN
+252 TDSFNEGLRIRPN
-265 DDVVEEYFATIDEF
+265 DDVVDEYFATIDEF
-279 EYVLLNRDSKPL
+279 EYALLNRDSKPL

-346 YDSNNIWR
+346 HDSNNIWR

-442 ATGKSEFYSDILYNN
+442 ATGKSEFCSDILYNN

-516 GNPEGYCHFVSGL
+516 GNASKNYCHFVSGL

-558 YEGIGVKEVTSK
+558 YEGIGVKEVTANT
-570 EGRYVVPWYVN
+570 EGQYYGKTYVIPWYVN

-600 KGGIVDGNIV
+600 KSN
-610 GFYPLEINVDCTPIT
+610 FYPLNINVDCTPIT
-625 AFTPTQIDIYEETQ
+625 AFSPTQIGIYEETQ

-654 TNSVVKEGMIVYV
+654 TNSVIKKGMIVYV
-667 TDIENADSYGFT
+667 TDIENAANYGFT
-679 GNDLSHYFILKD
+679 GNDLSHYFVLEN

-699 GWSAVKQTDL
+699 GWHAVTQTEL
-709 DNASAL
+709 DNASTEYA
-715 DNESKKDVERIIYLE
+715 ERIIYLE

-741 HTGEGNY
+741 HTGKGHY

-769 DFTRFTQADIK
+769 DLTRFTQADIK

-793 YKDNKTGYKDNK
+793 YKDNK

-813 SKNGD
+813 NG
-818 IINEYQKSQT
+818 EWLGP
-828 EYDYFKLVSG
+828 E
-838 ITQTNDKEAYWYT
+838 
-851 KIKQNE
+851 
-857 IPQGTEIVEK
+857 
-867 DEEPTYGVNS
+867 DESEGPDRDGM
-877 GSTKYIKVKKWILV
+877 KYRDDV
-891 QRETNGDLW
+891 
-900 DTPSSYTPVNP
+900 VNP
-911 EGGNTYEEP
+911 EEGPKSDEP

-942 SKKTLPYFQT
+942 GKTILPLKADF
-952 RTGRLEFKKY
+952 EKY

-979 IMTYDIMEKSGGTPS
+979 IMTYDIMDKSGGTPS
-994 PSVADVTSMD
+994 PTVANVTSMD
-1004 NIPTPEGYTV
+1004 SISTPEGYTIIDV
-1014 LDIDGVIYTNED
+1014 DGVIYTNED

>member
-78 EGSEEWTIDDAI
+78 DGSEEWTIEDAI
-90 SGGSVSDESKIR
+90 SGGSISDESKIR

-153 DNVTVPD
+153 DNVKVPD

-165 SNDFGINAHV
+165 PNDFGINAHV
-175 DNINASNVYNPLR
+175 DNVNASNVYNPLR

-200 KGDKITP
+200 KGDIITP

-219 CDDDLNGKT
+219 CDDNLTGKT
-228 IATAETSGIK
+228 IATAVTSGVT

-252 KESFNEGLRIRPN
+252 TDSFNEGLRIRPN

-346 YDSNNIWR
+346 HDSNNIWR

-492 AALLGLLGIYKD
+492 AALLGLLGIYRD

-516 GNPEGYCHFVSGL
+516 GNDTQEGYCHFVSGL

-558 YEGIGVKEVTSK
+558 YEGIGVKEVTANT
-570 EGRYVVPWYVN
+570 EGQYYGKTYVVPWYVN

-600 KGGIVDGNIV
+600 KSN
-610 GFYPLEINVDCTPIT
+610 FYPLNINVDCTPIT
-625 AFTPTQIDIYEETQ
+625 AFSPTQIGIYEETQ

-654 TNSVVKEGMIVYV
+654 TNSVIKKGMIVYV
-667 TDIENADSYGFT
+667 TDIENAANYGFT
-679 GNDLSHYFILKD
+679 GNDLSHYFVLEN

-699 GWSAVKQTDL
+699 GWHAVTQTEL
-709 DNASAL
+709 DNASTEYA
-715 DNESKKDVERIIYLE
+715 ERIIYLE

-769 DFTRFTQADIK
+769 DLTRFTQADIEK
-780 SAITKYTFNIETG
+780 AISKYTFNIETE
-793 YKDNKTGYKDNK
+793 YKDNK
-805 KCWYFGKG
+805 KCWYFG
-813 SKNGD
+813 NG
-818 IINEYQKSQT
+818 Y
-828 EYDYFKLVSG
+828 G
-838 ITQTNDKEAYWYT
+838 
-851 KIKQNE
+851 
-857 IPQGTEIVEK
+857 
-867 DEEPTYGVNS
+867 DEDGKWLKPEDESEGPDREGM
-877 GSTKYIKVKKWILV
+877 KYRDDV
-891 QRETNGDLW
+891 
-900 DTPSSYTPVNP
+900 VNP
-911 EGGNTYEEP
+911 EEGPKSDEP

-942 SKKTLPYFQT
+942 GKTILPLKTDF
-952 RTGRLEFKKY
+952 EKY

-979 IMTYDIMEKSGGTPS
+979 IMAYDIMDKSGGTPS
-994 PSVADVTSMD
+994 PTVANVTSMD
-1004 NIPTPEGYTV
+1004 SISTPEGYSI
-1014 LDIDGVIYTNED
+1014 LDVDGVIYTNED

>member
-78 EGSEEWTIDDAI
+78 EGSEEWRIDDAI
-90 SGGSVSDESKIR
+90 SGGSISDESKIR

-160 TWKLI
+160 SWKLI

-200 KGDKITP
+200 KGKTITP

-219 CDDDLNGKT
+219 CDDNLTGKT
-228 IATAETSGIK
+228 IATAVTSGVT

-252 KESFNEGLRIRPN
+252 TDSFNEGLRIRPN
-265 DDVVEEYFATIDEF
+265 DDVVDEYFATIDEF
-279 EYVLLNRDSKPL
+279 EYALLNRDSKPL

-346 YDSNNIWR
+346 HDSNNIWR

-516 GNPEGYCHFVSGL
+516 GNDTKEGYCHFVSGL
-529 TNMIYPNAEDIEFVN
+529 TDMIYPNAEDIEFVN
-544 MKKDSLLDDYAGDV
+544 MKKDSLLDDYAGEV
-558 YEGIGVKEVTSK
+558 YEGIGVKEVTANT
-570 EGRYVVPWYVN
+570 EGQYYGKTYVIPWYVN

-600 KGGIVDGNIV
+600 KSN
-610 GFYPLEINVDCTPIT
+610 FYPLSINVDCTPIT
-625 AFTPTQIDIYEETQ
+625 AFSPTQIGIYEETQ

-654 TNSVVKEGMIVYV
+654 TNSVIKKGMIVYV
-667 TDIENADSYGFT
+667 TDIENAANYGFT
-679 GNDLSHYFILKD
+679 GNDLSHYFVLEN

-699 GWSAVKQTDL
+699 GWHAVTQTEL
-709 DNASAL
+709 NNASTEYA
-715 DNESKKDVERIIYLE
+715 ERIIYLE

-769 DFTRFTQADIK
+769 DLTRFTQADIEK
-780 SAITKYTFNIETG
+780 AISKYTFNI
-793 YKDNKTGYKDNK
+793 KTGYKDNK

-813 SKNGD
+813 NG
-818 IINEYQKSQT
+818 EWLGS
-828 EYDYFKLVSG
+828 E
-838 ITQTNDKEAYWYT
+838 
-851 KIKQNE
+851 
-857 IPQGTEIVEK
+857 
-867 DEEPTYGVNS
+867 DESEGPDRDGM
-877 GSTKYIKVKKWILV
+877 KYRDDV
-891 QRETNGDLW
+891 
-900 DTPSSYTPVNP
+900 VNP
-911 EGGNTYEEP
+911 EEGSKSDEP

-942 SKKTLPYFQT
+942 GKTILPLKTDF
-952 RTGRLEFKKY
+952 EKY

-979 IMTYDIMEKSGGTPS
+979 IMTYDIMDKSGGTPS
-994 PSVADVTSMD
+994 PTVANVTSMD
-1004 NIPTPEGYTV
+1004 SISTPEGYTI
-1014 LDIDGVIYTNED
+1014 LDVDGVIYTNED

>member
-153 DNVTVPD
+153 DNVKVPD

-175 DNINASNVYNPLR
+175 DNVNASNVYNPLR

-200 KGDKITP
+200 KGDIITP

-219 CDDDLNGKT
+219 CDDNLTGKT
-228 IATAETSGIK
+228 IATAVTSGVT

-252 KESFNEGLRIRPN
+252 TDSFNEGLRIRPN

-346 YDSNNIWR
+346 HDSNNIWR

-492 AALLGLLGIYKD
+492 AALLGLLGIYRD

-516 GNPEGYCHFVSGL
+516 GNDTQEGYCHFVSGL

-558 YEGIGVKEVTSK
+558 YEGIGVKEVTANT
-570 EGRYVVPWYVN
+570 EGQYYGKTYVVPWYVN

-600 KGGIVDGNIV
+600 KSN
-610 GFYPLEINVDCTPIT
+610 FYPLNINVDCTPIT
-625 AFTPTQIDIYEETQ
+625 AFSPTQIGIYEETQ

-654 TNSVVKEGMIVYV
+654 TNSVIKKGMIVYV
-667 TDIENADSYGFT
+667 TDIENAANYGFT
-679 GNDLSHYFILKD
+679 GNDLSHYFVLEN

-699 GWSAVKQTDL
+699 GWHAVTQTEL
-709 DNASAL
+709 DNASTEYA
-715 DNESKKDVERIIYLE
+715 ERIIYLE

-769 DFTRFTQADIK
+769 DLTRFTQADIEK
-780 SAITKYTFNIETG
+780 AISKYTFNIETE
-793 YKDNKTGYKDNK
+793 YKDNK
-805 KCWYFGKG
+805 KCWYFG
-813 SKNGD
+813 NG
-818 IINEYQKSQT
+818 Y
-828 EYDYFKLVSG
+828 G
-838 ITQTNDKEAYWYT
+838 
-851 KIKQNE
+851 
-857 IPQGTEIVEK
+857 
-867 DEEPTYGVNS
+867 DEDGKWLKPEDESEGPDREGM
-877 GSTKYIKVKKWILV
+877 KYRDDV
-891 QRETNGDLW
+891 
-900 DTPSSYTPVNP
+900 VNP
-911 EGGNTYEEP
+911 EEGPKSDEP

-942 SKKTLPYFQT
+942 GKTILPLKTDF
-952 RTGRLEFKKY
+952 EKY

-979 IMTYDIMEKSGGTPS
+979 IMAYDIMDKSGGTPS
-994 PSVADVTSMD
+994 PTVANVASMD
-1004 NIPTPEGYTV
+1004 SISTPEGYSI
-1014 LDIDGVIYTNED
+1014 LDVDGVIYTNED

>member
-78 EGSEEWTIDDAI
+78 GGSEEWRIDDAI
-90 SGGSVSDESKIR
+90 SGGTISDESKIR

-200 KGDKITP
+200 KGDIITP

-228 IATAETSGIK
+228 IATAVTSSVT

-252 KESFNEGLRIRPN
+252 TDSFNEGLRIRPN
-265 DDVVEEYFATIDEF
+265 DDVVDEYFATIDEF
-279 EYVLLNRDSKPL
+279 EYALLNRDSKPL

-346 YDSNNIWR
+346 HDSNNIWR

-442 ATGKSEFYSDILYNN
+442 ATGKSEFCSDILYNN

-516 GNPEGYCHFVSGL
+516 GNASKNYCHFVSGL
-529 TNMIYPNAEDIEFVN
+529 TDMIYPNAEDIEFVN
-544 MKKDSLLDDYAGDV
+544 MKKDSLLDDYAGNV
-558 YEGIGVKEVTSK
+558 YEGIGVKEVTANT
-570 EGRYVVPWYVN
+570 EGQYYGKTYVIPWYVN

-589 YFQCDGGWGKI
+589 YFQCYGGWGKI
-600 KGGIVDGNIV
+600 KSN
-610 GFYPLEINVDCTPIT
+610 FYPLSINVDCTPIT
-625 AFTPTQIDIYEETQ
+625 AFTPTKIDIYEETQ

-654 TNSVVKEGMIVYV
+654 TNSVIKKGMIVYV
-667 TDIENADSYGFT
+667 TDIENAANYGFT
-679 GNDLSHYFILKD
+679 GNDLSHYFVLEN

-699 GWSAVKQTDL
+699 GWHAVTQTEL
-709 DNASAL
+709 DNASTEYA
-715 DNESKKDVERIIYLE
+715 ERIIYLE

-741 HTGEGNY
+741 HTGEGHY

-753 YVNKLNS
+753 YVNRLNS

-769 DFTRFTQADIK
+769 GLTRFTQADIEK
-780 SAITKYTFNIETG
+780 AISKYTFNIE
-793 YKDNKTGYKDNK
+793 TGYKDNK

-813 SKNGD
+813 NG
-818 IINEYQKSQT
+818 EWLGP
-828 EYDYFKLVSG
+828 E
-838 ITQTNDKEAYWYT
+838 
-851 KIKQNE
+851 
-857 IPQGTEIVEK
+857 
-867 DEEPTYGVNS
+867 DESEGPDRDGM
-877 GSTKYIKVKKWILV
+877 KYRDDV
-891 QRETNGDLW
+891 
-900 DTPSSYTPVNP
+900 VNP
-911 EGGNTYEEP
+911 EEGPKSDEP

-942 SKKTLPYFQT
+942 GKTILPLKTDF
-952 RTGRLEFKKY
+952 EKY

-979 IMTYDIMEKSGGTPS
+979 IMTYDIMDKSGGTPS
-994 PSVADVTSMD
+994 PTVANVTSMD
-1004 NIPTPEGYTV
+1004 SISTPEGYTIIDV
-1014 LDIDGVIYTNED
+1014 DGVIYTNED

>member
-78 EGSEEWTIDDAI
+78 DGSEEWTIDDAI
-90 SGGSVSDESKIR
+90 SGGSISDESKIR

-200 KGDKITP
+200 KGDIITP

-219 CDDDLNGKT
+219 CDDDLTGKT
-228 IATAETSGIK
+228 IATAVTSGVT
-238 IYTYLMGGKTYLYY
+238 IYTYLMGGKIYLYY
-252 KESFNEGLRIRPN
+252 TDSFNEGLRIRPN
-265 DDVVEEYFATIDEF
+265 DDVVDEYFATIDEF

-365 WTFVRENGDD
+365 WTFTRENGDD

-492 AALLGLLGIYKD
+492 AAILGLLGIYND

-516 GNPEGYCHFVSGL
+516 GNASKNYCHFVDGL
-529 TNMIYPNAEDIEFVN
+529 TDMIYPNAEDIEFVN
-544 MKKDSLLDDYAGDV
+544 MKKQSLLDDYAGDV

-600 KGGIVDGNIV
+600 ESN
-610 GFYPLEINVDCTPIT
+610 FYPLNINVDCTPIT
-625 AFTPTQIDIYEETQ
+625 AFSPTKIDIYEETQ

-654 TNSVVKEGMIVYV
+654 TNSVIKKGMIVYV

-679 GNDLSHYFILKD
+679 GNDLSHYFVLEN

-699 GWSAVKQTDL
+699 GWHAVTQAEL
-709 DNASAL
+709 DNASTEYA
-715 DNESKKDVERIIYLE
+715 ERIIYLE
-730 SIRESTEGNNS
+730 SICESTEGNNS
-741 HTGEGNY
+741 HTGEGHY

-769 DFTRFTQADIK
+769 DLTRFTQADIEK
-780 SAITKYTFNIETG
+780 AISKYTFNI
-793 YKDNKTGYKDNK
+793 KTGYKDNK
-805 KCWYFGKG
+805 KCWYFG
-813 SKNGD
+813 NGD
-818 IINEYQKSQT
+818 GKWLKPEIKSEY
-828 EYDYFKLVSG
+828 EYEGPDRIGMEYRDDV
-838 ITQTNDKEAYWYT
+838 
-851 KIKQNE
+851 
-857 IPQGTEIVEK
+857 
-867 DEEPTYGVNS
+867 
-877 GSTKYIKVKKWILV
+877 
-891 QRETNGDLW
+891 
-900 DTPSSYTPVNP
+900 VNP
-911 EGGNTYEEP
+911 EEGPKSDEP

-942 SKKTLPYFQT
+942 GKTILSLKTDF
-952 RTGRLEFKKY
+952 EKY

-979 IMTYDIMEKSGGTPS
+979 IMTYDIMDKSGGKPS
-994 PSVADVTSMD
+994 PTVADVTSMD
-1004 NIPTPEGYTV
+1004 SISTPEGYTILGV
-1014 LDIDGVIYTNED
+1014 DGVIYTNED
-1026 YVNGMDMID
+1026 YVNGIDMID

>member
-153 DNVTVPD
+153 DNVKVPD

-175 DNINASNVYNPLR
+175 DNVNASNVYNPLR

-200 KGDKITP
+200 KGDIITP

-219 CDDDLNGKT
+219 CDDNLTGKT
-228 IATAETSGIK
+228 IATAVTSGVT

-252 KESFNEGLRIRPN
+252 TDSFNEGLRIRPN

-346 YDSNNIWR
+346 HDSNNIWR

-492 AALLGLLGIYKD
+492 AALLGLLGIYRD

-516 GNPEGYCHFVSGL
+516 GNDTQEGYCHFVSGL

-558 YEGIGVKEVTSK
+558 YEGIGVKEVTANT
-570 EGRYVVPWYVN
+570 EGQYYGKTYVVPWYVN

-600 KGGIVDGNIV
+600 KSN
-610 GFYPLEINVDCTPIT
+610 FYPLSINVDCTPIT
-625 AFTPTQIDIYEETQ
+625 AFSPTKIDIYEETQ

-654 TNSVVKEGMIVYV
+654 TNSVIKKGMIVYV
-667 TDIENADSYGFT
+667 TDIENAANYGFT
-679 GNDLSHYFILKD
+679 GNDLSHYFVLEN

-699 GWSAVKQTDL
+699 GWHAVTQTEL
-709 DNASAL
+709 DNASTEYA
-715 DNESKKDVERIIYLE
+715 ERIIYLE

-769 DFTRFTQADIK
+769 DLTRFTQADIEK
-780 SAITKYTFNIETG
+780 AISKYTFNIETE
-793 YKDNKTGYKDNK
+793 YKDNK
-805 KCWYFGKG
+805 KCWYFG
-813 SKNGD
+813 NG
-818 IINEYQKSQT
+818 Y
-828 EYDYFKLVSG
+828 G
-838 ITQTNDKEAYWYT
+838 
-851 KIKQNE
+851 
-857 IPQGTEIVEK
+857 
-867 DEEPTYGVNS
+867 DEDGKWLKPEDESEGPDREGM
-877 GSTKYIKVKKWILV
+877 KYRDDV
-891 QRETNGDLW
+891 
-900 DTPSSYTPVNP
+900 VNP
-911 EGGNTYEEP
+911 EEGPKSDEP

-942 SKKTLPYFQT
+942 GKTILPLKTDF
-952 RTGRLEFKKY
+952 EKY

-979 IMTYDIMEKSGGTPS
+979 IMTYDIMDKSGGTPS
-994 PSVADVTSMD
+994 PTVANVTSMD
-1004 NIPTPEGYTV
+1004 SISTPEGYAI

-1035 DDNIINR
+1035 DDNIIKR

>member
-153 DNVTVPD
+153 DNVKVPD

-200 KGDKITP
+200 KGDIITP

-219 CDDDLNGKT
+219 CDDNLTGKT
-228 IATAETSGIK
+228 IATAVTSGVT

-252 KESFNEGLRIRPN
+252 TDSFNEGLRIRPN

-346 YDSNNIWR
+346 HDSNNIWR

-492 AALLGLLGIYKD
+492 AALLGLLGIYRD

-516 GNPEGYCHFVSGL
+516 GNDTQEGYCHFVSGL

-558 YEGIGVKEVTSK
+558 YEGIGVKEVTANT
-570 EGRYVVPWYVN
+570 EGQYYGKTYVVPWYVN

-600 KGGIVDGNIV
+600 KSN
-610 GFYPLEINVDCTPIT
+610 FYPLNINVDCTPIT
-625 AFTPTQIDIYEETQ
+625 AFSPTQIGIYEETQ

-654 TNSVVKEGMIVYV
+654 TNSVIKKGMIVYV
-667 TDIENADSYGFT
+667 TDIENAANYGFT
-679 GNDLSHYFILKD
+679 GNDLSHYFVLEN

-699 GWSAVKQTDL
+699 GWHAVTQTEL
-709 DNASAL
+709 DNASTEYA
-715 DNESKKDVERIIYLE
+715 ERIIYLE

-769 DFTRFTQADIK
+769 DLTRFTQADIEK
-780 SAITKYTFNIETG
+780 AISKYTFNIETE
-793 YKDNKTGYKDNK
+793 YKDNK
-805 KCWYFGKG
+805 KCWYFG
-813 SKNGD
+813 NG
-818 IINEYQKSQT
+818 Y
-828 EYDYFKLVSG
+828 G
-838 ITQTNDKEAYWYT
+838 
-851 KIKQNE
+851 
-857 IPQGTEIVEK
+857 
-867 DEEPTYGVNS
+867 DEDGKWLKPEDESEGPDREGM
-877 GSTKYIKVKKWILV
+877 KYRDDV
-891 QRETNGDLW
+891 
-900 DTPSSYTPVNP
+900 VNP
-911 EGGNTYEEP
+911 EEGPKSDEP

-942 SKKTLPYFQT
+942 GKTILPLKTDF
-952 RTGRLEFKKY
+952 EKY

-979 IMTYDIMEKSGGTPS
+979 IMAYDIMDKSGGTPS
-994 PSVADVTSMD
+994 PTVANVTSMD
-1004 NIPTPEGYTV
+1004 SISTPEGYSI
-1014 LDIDGVIYTNED
+1014 LDVDGVIYTNED

>member
-78 EGSEEWTIDDAI
+78 DGSEEWTIDDAI
-90 SGGSVSDESKIR
+90 SGGSISDESKIR

-153 DNVTVPD
+153 DNVKVPEA
-160 TWKLI
+160 WKLI

-188 YLSLSIDSYNLI
+188 YLSLSIDNYNLI
-200 KGDKITP
+200 KGDIITP

-219 CDDDLNGKT
+219 CNDNLNGKT
-228 IATAETSGIK
+228 IATAVTSGVT

-252 KESFNEGLRIRPN
+252 TDSFNEGLRIRPN

-346 YDSNNIWR
+346 HDSNNIWR

-478 SRYILSNKGTREGI
+478 SRYILSTKGTREGI

-516 GNPEGYCHFVSGL
+516 GNASKNYCHFVDGL
-529 TNMIYPNAEDIEFVN
+529 TDMIYPNAEDIEFVN

-558 YEGIGVKEVTSK
+558 YEGIGVKEVTANT

-600 KGGIVDGNIV
+600 KSN
-610 GFYPLEINVDCTPIT
+610 FYPLSINVDCTPIT
-625 AFTPTQIDIYEETQ
+625 AFSPTKIDIYEETQ

-667 TDIENADSYGFT
+667 TDIENAANYGFT
-679 GNDLSHYFILKD
+679 GNDLSHYFVLKD

-699 GWSAVKQTDL
+699 GWSAVTQTDL
-709 DNASAL
+709 DNVSAL

-730 SIRESTEGNNS
+730 TIRESTEGNNP
-741 HTGEGNY
+741 HTGEGHY

-769 DFTRFTQADIK
+769 DLTRFTQADIEK
-780 SAITKYTFNIETG
+780 AISKYTFNI
-793 YKDNKTGYKDNK
+793 KTGYKDNK

-813 SKNGD
+813 DGEWLD
-818 IINEYQKSQT
+818 PE
-828 EYDYFKLVSG
+828 
-838 ITQTNDKEAYWYT
+838 
-851 KIKQNE
+851 
-857 IPQGTEIVEK
+857 
-867 DEEPTYGVNS
+867 DESEGPDRDGM
-877 GSTKYIKVKKWILV
+877 KYRDDV
-891 QRETNGDLW
+891 
-900 DTPSSYTPVNP
+900 VNP
-911 EGGNTYEEP
+911 EEGPKSDEP

-930 IDIIFYYPFDEE
+930 VDIIFYYPFDEE
-942 SKKTLPYFQT
+942 GKTILPLKTDF
-952 RTGRLEFKKY
+952 EKY

-979 IMTYDIMEKSGGTPS
+979 IMTYDIMDKSGGTPS
-994 PSVADVTSMD
+994 PTVANVTSMD
-1004 NIPTPEGYTV
+1004 SISTPEGYAM

-1035 DDNIINR
+1035 DDNIIKR

>member
-78 EGSEEWTIDDAI
+78 DGSEEWTIDDAI
-90 SGGSVSDESKIR
+90 SGGSISDESKIR

-153 DNVTVPD
+153 DNVKVPEA
-160 TWKLI
+160 WKLI

-200 KGDKITP
+200 KGNIITP

-219 CDDDLNGKT
+219 CNDNLTGKT
-228 IATAETSGIK
+228 IATAVTSGVT

-252 KESFNEGLRIRPN
+252 TDSFNEGLRIRPN

-346 YDSNNIWR
+346 HDSNNIWR

-516 GNPEGYCHFVSGL
+516 GNASKNYCHFVDGL
-529 TNMIYPNAEDIEFVN
+529 TDMIYPNAEDIEFVN

-558 YEGIGVKEVTSK
+558 YEGIGVKEVTANT

-600 KGGIVDGNIV
+600 KSN
-610 GFYPLEINVDCTPIT
+610 FYPLSINVDCTPIT
-625 AFTPTQIDIYEETQ
+625 AFSPTKIDIYEETQ

-654 TNSVVKEGMIVYV
+654 TNSVIKKGMIVYV
-667 TDIENADSYGFT
+667 TDIENAANYGFT
-679 GNDLSHYFILKD
+679 GNDLSHYFVLEN

-699 GWSAVKQTDL
+699 GWHAVTQTEL
-709 DNASAL
+709 DNASTEYA
-715 DNESKKDVERIIYLE
+715 ERIIYLE

-760 IFGGAIENN
+760 IFGGTIENN
-769 DFTRFTQADIK
+769 DLTRFTQADIEK
-780 SAITKYTFNIETG
+780 AISKYTFNI
-793 YKDNKTGYKDNK
+793 KTGYKDNK

-813 SKNGD
+813 DGEWLD
-818 IINEYQKSQT
+818 PE
-828 EYDYFKLVSG
+828 
-838 ITQTNDKEAYWYT
+838 
-851 KIKQNE
+851 
-857 IPQGTEIVEK
+857 
-867 DEEPTYGVNS
+867 DESEGPDRDGM
-877 GSTKYIKVKKWILV
+877 KYRDDV
-891 QRETNGDLW
+891 
-900 DTPSSYTPVNP
+900 VNP
-911 EGGNTYEEP
+911 EEGPKSDEP

-930 IDIIFYYPFDEE
+930 VDIIFYYPFDEE
-942 SKKTLPYFQT
+942 GKTILPLKTDF
-952 RTGRLEFKKY
+952 EKY

-979 IMTYDIMEKSGGTPS
+979 IMTYDIMDKSGGTPS
-994 PSVADVTSMD
+994 PTVANVTSMD
-1004 NIPTPEGYTV
+1004 SISTPEGYAM

>member
-90 SGGSVSDESKIR
+90 SGGTISDESKVR

-188 YLSLSIDSYNLI
+188 YLSLSIDRYNLI
-200 KGDKITP
+200 KGDIITP

-228 IATAETSGIK
+228 IATAVTSGVT

-252 KESFNEGLRIRPN
+252 TDSFNEGLRIRPN
-265 DDVVEEYFATIDEF
+265 DDVVDEYFATIDEF
-279 EYVLLNRDSKPL
+279 EYALLNRDSKPL

-346 YDSNNIWR
+346 HDSNNIWR

-442 ATGKSEFYSDILYNN
+442 ATGKSEFCSDILYNN

-516 GNPEGYCHFVSGL
+516 GRSDAQEKYCHFVSGL
-529 TNMIYPNAEDIEFVN
+529 TDMIYPNAEDIEFVN
-544 MKKDSLLDDYAGDV
+544 MKKDSLLDDYAGNV
-558 YEGIGVKEVTSK
+558 YEGIGVKEVTANT
-570 EGRYVVPWYVN
+570 EGQYYGKTYVVPWYVN

-600 KGGIVDGNIV
+600 KSN
-610 GFYPLEINVDCTPIT
+610 FYPLSINVDCTPIT

-667 TDIENADSYGFT
+667 TDIENAANYGFT
-679 GNDLSHYFILKD
+679 GNDLSHYFVLEN

-699 GWSAVKQTDL
+699 GWHAVMQTEL
-709 DNASAL
+709 DNASTEYA
-715 DNESKKDVERIIYLE
+715 ERIIYLE

-741 HTGEGNY
+741 HTGEGHY

-753 YVNKLNS
+753 YVNRLNS

-769 DFTRFTQADIK
+769 GLTRFTQADIEK
-780 SAITKYTFNIETG
+780 AISKYTFNIE
-793 YKDNKTGYKDNK
+793 TGYKDNK

-813 SKNGD
+813 NG
-818 IINEYQKSQT
+818 EWLGP
-828 EYDYFKLVSG
+828 E
-838 ITQTNDKEAYWYT
+838 
-851 KIKQNE
+851 
-857 IPQGTEIVEK
+857 
-867 DEEPTYGVNS
+867 DESEGPDRDGM
-877 GSTKYIKVKKWILV
+877 KYRDDV
-891 QRETNGDLW
+891 
-900 DTPSSYTPVNP
+900 VNP
-911 EGGNTYEEP
+911 EEGPKSDEP

-942 SKKTLPYFQT
+942 GKTILPLKTDF
-952 RTGRLEFKKY
+952 EKY

-979 IMTYDIMEKSGGTPS
+979 IMTYDIMDKSGGTPS
-994 PSVADVTSMD
+994 PTVANVTSMD
-1004 NIPTPEGYTV
+1004 SISTPEGYTI
-1014 LDIDGVIYTNED
+1014 LDVDGVIYTNED

>member
-78 EGSEEWTIDDAI
+78 GGSEEWRIDDAI
-90 SGGSVSDESKIR
+90 SGGTISDESKIR

-200 KGDKITP
+200 KGDIITP

-228 IATAETSGIK
+228 IATAVTSGVT

-252 KESFNEGLRIRPN
+252 TDSFNEGLRIRPN
-265 DDVVEEYFATIDEF
+265 DDVVDEYFATIDEF
-279 EYVLLNRDSKPL
+279 EYALLNRDSKPL

-346 YDSNNIWR
+346 HDSNNIWR

-442 ATGKSEFYSDILYNN
+442 ATGKSEFCSDILYNN

-516 GNPEGYCHFVSGL
+516 GRSDAQEKYCHFVSGL
-529 TNMIYPNAEDIEFVN
+529 TDMIYPNAEDIEFVN
-544 MKKDSLLDDYAGDV
+544 MKKDSLLDDYAGNV
-558 YEGIGVKEVTSK
+558 YEGIGVKEVTAST
-570 EGRYVVPWYVN
+570 EGQYYGKAYVVPWYVN

-600 KGGIVDGNIV
+600 KSN
-610 GFYPLEINVDCTPIT
+610 FYPLSINVDCTPIT
-625 AFTPTQIDIYEETQ
+625 AFTPTKIDIYEETQ

-667 TDIENADSYGFT
+667 TDIENAANYGFT
-679 GNDLSHYFILKD
+679 GNDLSHYFVLEN

-699 GWSAVKQTDL
+699 GWHAVTQTEL
-709 DNASAL
+709 NNASTEYA
-715 DNESKKDVERIIYLE
+715 ERIIYLE

-741 HTGEGNY
+741 HTGEGHY

-769 DFTRFTQADIK
+769 GLTRFTQADIEK
-780 SAITKYTFNIETG
+780 AISKYTFNIE
-793 YKDNKTGYKDNK
+793 TGYKDNK

-813 SKNGD
+813 NG
-818 IINEYQKSQT
+818 EWLGP
-828 EYDYFKLVSG
+828 E
-838 ITQTNDKEAYWYT
+838 
-851 KIKQNE
+851 
-857 IPQGTEIVEK
+857 
-867 DEEPTYGVNS
+867 DESEGPDRDGM
-877 GSTKYIKVKKWILV
+877 KYRDDV
-891 QRETNGDLW
+891 
-900 DTPSSYTPVNP
+900 VNP
-911 EGGNTYEEP
+911 EEGPKSDEP

-942 SKKTLPYFQT
+942 GKTILPLKTDF
-952 RTGRLEFKKY
+952 EKY

-979 IMTYDIMEKSGGTPS
+979 IMTYDIMDKSGGTPS
-994 PSVADVTSMD
+994 PTVANVTSMD
-1004 NIPTPEGYTV
+1004 SISTPEGYTI
-1014 LDIDGVIYTNED
+1014 LDVDGVIYTNED

>member
-78 EGSEEWTIDDAI
+78 DGSEEWTIDDAI

-153 DNVTVPD
+153 DNVKVPD

-200 KGDKITP
+200 KGDIITP

-219 CDDDLNGKT
+219 CDDNLTGKT
-228 IATAETSGIK
+228 IATAVTSGVT

-252 KESFNEGLRIRPN
+252 TDSFNEGLRIRPN

-346 YDSNNIWR
+346 HDSNNIWR

-425 CLTDSVGNS
+425 CLSDSLGNS
-434 GWDVKPLI
+434 GWDIKPLI

-516 GNPEGYCHFVSGL
+516 GRSDAQEDYCHFVDGLISGM
-529 TNMIYPNAEDIEFVN
+529 TYPNAEDIEFVN

-558 YEGIGVKEVTSK
+558 YEGIGVKEVTANTKDSRCYGK
-570 EGRYVVPWYVN
+570 TYVVPWYVN

-600 KGGIVDGNIV
+600 KSN
-610 GFYPLEINVDCTPIT
+610 FYPLSINVDCTPIT
-625 AFTPTQIDIYEETQ
+625 DFSPTKIDIYEETQ

-654 TNSVVKEGMIVYV
+654 TNSVIKKGMIVYV
-667 TDIENADSYGFT
+667 TDIENAANYGFN
-679 GNDLSHYFILKD
+679 GNDLSHYFVLEN

-699 GWSAVKQTDL
+699 GWHAVTQTEL
-709 DNASAL
+709 DNASTEYA
-715 DNESKKDVERIIYLE
+715 ERIIYLE
-730 SIRESTEGNNS
+730 SICESTEGNNS

-769 DFTRFTQADIK
+769 DLTRFTQADIEK
-780 SAITKYTFNIETG
+780 AISKYTFNI
-793 YKDNKTGYKDNK
+793 KTGYKDNK

-813 SKNGD
+813 DGTWLKP
-818 IINEYQKSQT
+818 ET
-828 EYDYFKLVSG
+828 E
-838 ITQTNDKEAYWYT
+838 
-851 KIKQNE
+851 
-857 IPQGTEIVEK
+857 
-867 DEEPTYGVNS
+867 DEGPDRIGM
-877 GSTKYIKVKKWILV
+877 KYRDDV
-891 QRETNGDLW
+891 
-900 DTPSSYTPVNP
+900 VNP
-911 EGGNTYEEP
+911 EEGPKSDEP

-942 SKKTLPYFQT
+942 GKTILPLKTDF
-952 RTGRLEFKKY
+952 EKY

-979 IMTYDIMEKSGGTPS
+979 IMAYDIMDKSGGTPS
-994 PSVADVTSMD
+994 PTVANVTSMD
-1004 NIPTPEGYTV
+1004 SISTPEGYSI
-1014 LDIDGVIYTNED
+1014 LDVDGVIYTNED

-1035 DDNIINR
+1035 NDNIINR

>member
-78 EGSEEWTIDDAI
+78 DGSEEWTIDDAI
-90 SGGSVSDESKIR
+90 SGGSISDESKIR

-137 LYFSEK
+137 LYFTNVK
-143 TLKSELEKVN
+143 LVDAIYNELGESASTIYYN
-153 DNVTVPD
+153 ELGESASTIPSGYF
-160 TWKLI
+160 I

-188 YLSLSIDSYNLI
+188 YLSLSIDNYNLI
-200 KGDKITP
+200 KGDIITP

-219 CDDDLNGKT
+219 CNDNLNGKT
-228 IATAETSGIK
+228 IATAVTSGVT

-252 KESFNEGLRIRPN
+252 TDSFNEGLRIRPN

-346 YDSNNIWR
+346 HDSNNIWR

-516 GNPEGYCHFVSGL
+516 GNASKNYCHFVDGL
-529 TNMIYPNAEDIEFVN
+529 TDMIYPNAEDIEFVN

-558 YEGIGVKEVTSK
+558 YEGIGVKEVTANT

-600 KGGIVDGNIV
+600 ESN
-610 GFYPLEINVDCTPIT
+610 FYPLNINVDCTPKS
-625 AFTPTQIDIYEETQ
+625 AFSPTKIDIYEETQ

-654 TNSVVKEGMIVYV
+654 TNSVIKKGMIVYV
-667 TDIENADSYGFT
+667 TDIENAANYGFT
-679 GNDLSHYFILKD
+679 GNDLSHYFVLEN

-699 GWSAVKQTDL
+699 GWHAVTQAEL
-709 DNASAL
+709 DNASTEYA
-715 DNESKKDVERIIYLE
+715 ERIIYLE
-730 SIRESTEGNNS
+730 SICESTEGNNS
-741 HTGEGNY
+741 HTGEGHY

-753 YVNKLNS
+753 YVNKFNS

-769 DFTRFTQADIK
+769 DLTRFTQADIEK
-780 SAITKYTFNIETG
+780 AISKYTFNI
-793 YKDNKTGYKDNK
+793 KTGYKDNK

-813 SKNGD
+813 DGEWLD
-818 IINEYQKSQT
+818 PE
-828 EYDYFKLVSG
+828 
-838 ITQTNDKEAYWYT
+838 
-851 KIKQNE
+851 
-857 IPQGTEIVEK
+857 
-867 DEEPTYGVNS
+867 DESEGPDRDGM
-877 GSTKYIKVKKWILV
+877 KYRDDV
-891 QRETNGDLW
+891 
-900 DTPSSYTPVNP
+900 VNP
-911 EGGNTYEEP
+911 EEGPKSDEP

-930 IDIIFYYPFDEE
+930 VDIIFYYPFDEE
-942 SKKTLPYFQT
+942 GKTILPLKTDF
-952 RTGRLEFKKY
+952 EKY

-979 IMTYDIMEKSGGTPS
+979 IMTYDIMDKSGGTPS
-994 PSVADVTSMD
+994 PTVANVTSMD
-1004 NIPTPEGYTV
+1004 SISTPEGYAI

-1035 DDNIINR
+1035 DDNIIKR

>member
-78 EGSEEWTIDDAI
+78 DGSEEWTIDDAI
-90 SGGSVSDESKIR
+90 SGGSISDESKIR

-153 DNVTVPD
+153 DNVKVPEA
-160 TWKLI
+160 WKLI

-200 KGDKITP
+200 NGDRITP
-207 LTGITITTSNAT
+207 LKGIEIKTSNAT
-219 CDDDLNGKT
+219 CNDNLNGKI
-228 IATAETSGIK
+228 IATAETSGIR

-252 KESFNEGLRIRPN
+252 TDSFNEGLRIRPN

-346 YDSNNIWR
+346 HDSNNIWR

-516 GNPEGYCHFVSGL
+516 GNPEGYCHFVDGLISGM
-529 TNMIYPNAEDIEFVN
+529 TYPNAEDIQFVN

-558 YEGIGVKEVTSK
+558 YEGIGVKEVTANT
-570 EGRYVVPWYVN
+570 EGPYYGQTYVVPWYVN

-600 KGGIVDGNIV
+600 KSN
-610 GFYPLEINVDCTPIT
+610 FYPLSINVDCTPIT
-625 AFTPTQIDIYEETQ
+625 AFSPTKIDIYEETQ

-654 TNSVVKEGMIVYV
+654 TNSVIKKGMIVYV
-667 TDIENADSYGFT
+667 TDIENAANYGFT
-679 GNDLSHYFILKD
+679 GNDLSHYFVLKD

-699 GWSAVKQTDL
+699 GWSAVTQTDL
-709 DNASAL
+709 DNVSAL

-730 SIRESTEGNNS
+730 TIRESTEGNNP
-741 HTGEGNY
+741 HTGEGHY

-769 DFTRFTQADIK
+769 DLTRFTQADIK
-780 SAITKYTFNIETG
+780 AISKYTFNIETG
-793 YKDNKTGYKDNK
+793 YKEDNK

-813 SKNGD
+813 DGEWLD
-818 IINEYQKSQT
+818 PE
-828 EYDYFKLVSG
+828 
-838 ITQTNDKEAYWYT
+838 
-851 KIKQNE
+851 
-857 IPQGTEIVEK
+857 
-867 DEEPTYGVNS
+867 DESEGPDRDGM
-877 GSTKYIKVKKWILV
+877 KYRDDV
-891 QRETNGDLW
+891 
-900 DTPSSYTPVNP
+900 VNP
-911 EGGNTYEEP
+911 EEGPKSDEP

-930 IDIIFYYPFDEE
+930 VDIIFYYPFDEE
-942 SKKTLPYFQT
+942 GKTILPLKTDF
-952 RTGRLEFKKY
+952 EKY

-979 IMTYDIMEKSGGTPS
+979 IMTYDIMDKSGGTPS
-994 PSVADVTSMD
+994 PTVANVTSMD
-1004 NIPTPEGYTV
+1004 SISTPEGYAM

-1035 DDNIINR
+1035 DDNIIKR

>member
-90 SGGSVSDESKIR
+90 SGGSISDESKIR

-492 AALLGLLGIYKD
+492 AALLGLFGIYKD

-516 GNPEGYCHFVSGL
+516 GNASKNYCHFVDGL

-544 MKKDSLLDDYAGDV
+544 MKKQSLLDDYEGDA

-600 KGGIVDGNIV
+600 KSN
-610 GFYPLEINVDCTPIT
+610 FYPLSINVDCTPIT
-625 AFTPTQIDIYEETQ
+625 AFSPTKIDIYEETQ

-654 TNSVVKEGMIVYV
+654 TNSVIKKGMIVYV
-667 TDIENADSYGFT
+667 TDIENAANYGFT
-679 GNDLSHYFILKD
+679 GNDLSHYFVLEN

-699 GWSAVKQTDL
+699 GWHAVTQTEL
-709 DNASAL
+709 DNVSTEYA
-715 DNESKKDVERIIYLE
+715 ERIIYLE

-769 DFTRFTQADIK
+769 DLTRFTTADIQN
-780 SAITKYTFNIETG
+780 AISGYTFNIT
-793 YKDNKTGYKDNK
+793 TGYKDNK

-813 SKNGD
+813 DGKWLDPEDESEGPDRNGMG
-818 IINEYQKSQT
+818 Y
-828 EYDYFKLVSG
+828 
-838 ITQTNDKEAYWYT
+838 
-851 KIKQNE
+851 
-857 IPQGTEIVEK
+857 K
-867 DEEPTYGVNS
+867 DDV
-877 GSTKYIKVKKWILV
+877 
-891 QRETNGDLW
+891 
-900 DTPSSYTPVNP
+900 VNP
-911 EGGNTYEEP
+911 EEGLKSDEP

-930 IDIIFYYPFDEE
+930 VNIIFYYPFDEE
-942 SKKTLPYFQT
+942 GQTILPLKTD
-952 RTGRLEFKKY
+952 FKKY

-979 IMTYDIMEKSGGTPS
+979 IMTYDIMDKSGGTPS
-994 PSVADVTSMD
+994 PTVANVTSMD
-1004 NIPTPEGYTV
+1004 SMPTPEGYTV
-1014 LDIDGVIYTNED
+1014 IDVDGVIYTNED

>member
-78 EGSEEWTIDDAI
+78 DGSEEWTIDDAI
-90 SGGSVSDESKIR
+90 SGGSISDESKIR

-153 DNVTVPD
+153 DNVKVPEA
-160 TWKLI
+160 WKLI

-188 YLSLSIDSYNLI
+188 YLSLSIDNYNLI
-200 KGDKITP
+200 KGDIITP

-219 CDDDLNGKT
+219 CNDNLNGKT
-228 IATAETSGIK
+228 IATAVTSGVT

-252 KESFNEGLRIRPN
+252 TDSFNEGLRIRPN

-346 YDSNNIWR
+346 HDSNNIWR

-516 GNPEGYCHFVSGL
+516 GNASKNYCHFVDGL
-529 TNMIYPNAEDIEFVN
+529 TDMIYPNAEDIEFVN

-558 YEGIGVKEVTSK
+558 YEGIGVKEVTANT

-600 KGGIVDGNIV
+600 KSN
-610 GFYPLEINVDCTPIT
+610 FYPLSINVDCTPIT
-625 AFTPTQIDIYEETQ
+625 AFSPTKIDIYEETQ

-654 TNSVVKEGMIVYV
+654 TNSVIKKGMIVYV
-667 TDIENADSYGFT
+667 TDIENAANYGFT
-679 GNDLSHYFILKD
+679 GNDLSHYFVLEN

-699 GWSAVKQTDL
+699 GWHAVTQTEL
-709 DNASAL
+709 DNASTEYA
-715 DNESKKDVERIIYLE
+715 ERIIYLE

-760 IFGGAIENN
+760 IFGGTIENN
-769 DFTRFTQADIK
+769 DLTRFTQADIEK
-780 SAITKYTFNIETG
+780 AISKYTFNI
-793 YKDNKTGYKDNK
+793 KTGYKDNK

-813 SKNGD
+813 DGEWLD
-818 IINEYQKSQT
+818 PE
-828 EYDYFKLVSG
+828 
-838 ITQTNDKEAYWYT
+838 
-851 KIKQNE
+851 
-857 IPQGTEIVEK
+857 
-867 DEEPTYGVNS
+867 DESEGPDRDGM
-877 GSTKYIKVKKWILV
+877 KYRDDV
-891 QRETNGDLW
+891 
-900 DTPSSYTPVNP
+900 VNP
-911 EGGNTYEEP
+911 EEGPKSDEP

-930 IDIIFYYPFDEE
+930 VDIIFYYPFDEE
-942 SKKTLPYFQT
+942 GKTILPLKTDF
-952 RTGRLEFKKY
+952 EKY

-979 IMTYDIMEKSGGTPS
+979 IMTYDIMDKSGGTPS
-994 PSVADVTSMD
+994 PTVANVTSMD
-1004 NIPTPEGYTV
+1004 SISTPEGYAI

>member
-35 SPMDTIFSEDQDII
+35 SPMDAIFSEDQDII

-78 EGSEEWTIDDAI
+78 EGSEEWRIDDAI

-200 KGDKITP
+200 KGDIITP

-228 IATAETSGIK
+228 IATAVTSGVT

-252 KESFNEGLRIRPN
+252 TDSFNEGLRIRPN
-265 DDVVEEYFATIDEF
+265 DDVVDEYFATIDEF
-279 EYVLLNRDSKPL
+279 EYALLNRDSKPL

-346 YDSNNIWR
+346 HDSNNIWR

-442 ATGKSEFYSDILYNN
+442 ATGKSEFCSDILYNN

-516 GNPEGYCHFVSGL
+516 GNASKNYCHFVDGL
-529 TNMIYPNAEDIEFVN
+529 TDMIYPNAEDIEFVN
-544 MKKDSLLDDYAGDV
+544 MKKDSLLDDYAGNV
-558 YEGIGVKEVTSK
+558 YEGIGVKEVTANT
-570 EGRYVVPWYVN
+570 EGQYYGKTYVIPWYVN

-600 KGGIVDGNIV
+600 KSN
-610 GFYPLEINVDCTPIT
+610 FYPLSINVDCTPIT

-644 ASDLNEMLDF
+644 ASDLNEMLGF

-667 TDIENADSYGFT
+667 TDIENAANYGFT
-679 GNDLSHYFILKD
+679 GNDLSHYFVLEN

-699 GWSAVKQTDL
+699 GWHAVTQTEL
-709 DNASAL
+709 DNASTEYA
-715 DNESKKDVERIIYLE
+715 ERIIYLE

-741 HTGEGNY
+741 HTGEGHY

-769 DFTRFTQADIK
+769 GLTRFTQADIEK
-780 SAITKYTFNIETG
+780 AISKYTFNIE
-793 YKDNKTGYKDNK
+793 TGYKDNK

-813 SKNGD
+813 NG
-818 IINEYQKSQT
+818 EWL
-828 EYDYFKLVSG
+828 EP
-838 ITQTNDKEAYWYT
+838 E
-851 KIKQNE
+851 
-857 IPQGTEIVEK
+857 
-867 DEEPTYGVNS
+867 DESEGPDRDGM
-877 GSTKYIKVKKWILV
+877 KYRDDV
-891 QRETNGDLW
+891 
-900 DTPSSYTPVNP
+900 VNP
-911 EGGNTYEEP
+911 EEGPKSDEP

-942 SKKTLPYFQT
+942 GKTILPLKTDF
-952 RTGRLEFKKY
+952 EKY

-979 IMTYDIMEKSGGTPS
+979 IMTYDIMDKSGGTPS
-994 PSVADVTSMD
+994 PTVANVTSMD
-1004 NIPTPEGYTV
+1004 SISTPEGYTI
-1014 LDIDGVIYTNED
+1014 LDVDGVIYTNED

>member
-90 SGGSVSDESKIR
+90 SGGTISDESKVR

-188 YLSLSIDSYNLI
+188 YLSLSIDRYNLI
-200 KGDKITP
+200 KGDIITP

-228 IATAETSGIK
+228 IATAVTSGVT

-252 KESFNEGLRIRPN
+252 TDSFNEGLRIRPN
-265 DDVVEEYFATIDEF
+265 DDVVDEYFATIDEF
-279 EYVLLNRDSKPL
+279 EYALLNRDSKPL

-346 YDSNNIWR
+346 HDSNNIWR

-442 ATGKSEFYSDILYNN
+442 ATGKSEFCSDILYNN

-516 GNPEGYCHFVSGL
+516 GRSDAQEKYCHFVSGL
-529 TNMIYPNAEDIEFVN
+529 TDMIYPNAEDIEFVN
-544 MKKDSLLDDYAGDV
+544 MKKDSLLDDYAGNV
-558 YEGIGVKEVTSK
+558 YEGIGVKEVTANT
-570 EGRYVVPWYVN
+570 EGQYYGKTYVVPWYVN

-600 KGGIVDGNIV
+600 KSN
-610 GFYPLEINVDCTPIT
+610 FYPLSINVDCTPIT

-667 TDIENADSYGFT
+667 TDIENAANYGFT
-679 GNDLSHYFILKD
+679 GNDLSHYFVLEN

-699 GWSAVKQTDL
+699 GWHAVTQTEL
-709 DNASAL
+709 DNASTEYA
-715 DNESKKDVERIIYLE
+715 ERIIYLE

-741 HTGEGNY
+741 HTGEGHY

-769 DFTRFTQADIK
+769 GLTRFTQADIEK
-780 SAITKYTFNIETG
+780 AISKYTFNI
-793 YKDNKTGYKDNK
+793 KTGYKDNK

-813 SKNGD
+813 NG
-818 IINEYQKSQT
+818 EWLGP
-828 EYDYFKLVSG
+828 E
-838 ITQTNDKEAYWYT
+838 
-851 KIKQNE
+851 
-857 IPQGTEIVEK
+857 
-867 DEEPTYGVNS
+867 DESEGPDRDGM
-877 GSTKYIKVKKWILV
+877 KYRDDV
-891 QRETNGDLW
+891 
-900 DTPSSYTPVNP
+900 VNP
-911 EGGNTYEEP
+911 EEGPKSDEP

-942 SKKTLPYFQT
+942 GKTILPLKTDF
-952 RTGRLEFKKY
+952 EKY

-979 IMTYDIMEKSGGTPS
+979 IMTYDIMDKSGGTPS
-994 PSVADVTSMD
+994 PTVANVTSMD
-1004 NIPTPEGYTV
+1004 SISTPEGYTI
-1014 LDIDGVIYTNED
+1014 LDVDGVIYTNED